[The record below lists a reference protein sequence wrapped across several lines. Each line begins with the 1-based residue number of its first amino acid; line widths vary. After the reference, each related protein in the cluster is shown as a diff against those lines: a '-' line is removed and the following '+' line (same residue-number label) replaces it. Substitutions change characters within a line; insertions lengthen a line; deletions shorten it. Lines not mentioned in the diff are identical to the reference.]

1 MKRIASAFLSVLLV
15 LTSVSIAPAAQVS
28 DTVQT
33 QSVSTRKY
41 ANIVVFVDF
50 KDTTHEHEKTELG
63 KCYKEDPKITEYF
76 EGDEEHPRALKQYVS
91 NISYGQ
97 LNVQNIIPQ
106 YDSENNKIEPYV
118 LSNDVS
124 YYGDRT
130 VGTSGPALGD
140 TRMVKEISELLAKDS
155 RFPKDAIVDYDG
167 DGCVDNLMIITACEK
182 GNSNSQMYGHMSTY
196 AGTDEINS
204 KKIGSYTVIPEGSAY
219 FGLSETGVVIHEFMH
234 TLGYPDLYVNTNVSG
249 VVPVGQWD
257 IMAMVSKFIQYPL
270 AYFRSAYSG
279 WFDIPTV
286 TESKKNCS
294 IYAAS
299 STTFDTRNN
308 QAVILRTDY
317 SSNEFFVVE
326 YRKQKAKYDVASHDD
341 KSYESK
347 IYGSGLIIYRI
358 NASLTG
364 GNMYGPPYKAY
375 VFRPG
380 DSILNGYEKAD
391 YTNLD
396 KSFLSAE
403 SGRTSYG
410 THDKNAG
417 IADNAITYSDGTNS
431 GIVIENVGSASGD
444 TITFDIS
451 FADDGQEGRWIT
463 ESTDTLGL
471 SLSDI
476 ETYTD
481 SEQNKYF
488 IANIG
493 DGYGYATK
501 DTVLFKYSDGAWSK
515 ITDGPKATNDGKS
528 IVTYNGD
535 VYISYLD
542 TNFYARVDKWNG
554 SSWQNIYKASGYSD
568 NVSLVAGSEG
578 IYFSYTS
585 QDNSNIYAYKYDGN
599 TLKNLSDNILAGA
612 VSSMPA
618 NAAISVDAD
627 ENIFVEYRDTANN
640 SNIYI
645 KKYNQIDNSWNTVLN
660 GSIQANEVVLS
671 NNNGKLYLFKKG
683 TAFDTVKDSYLYSLD
698 YANSAKEWT
707 QVGTNSIT
715 DKGVNNASLC
725 FDGDNVYVGTTA
737 SDNITFVSGLVDGEW
752 HQLGTNVSIQDISGL
767 NISYGNSKIYATYL
781 DSDTGKVVV
790 RSYEVKSADK
800 PEQPV
805 EVPITEVQLGRE
817 ALDMYEGDTFK
828 LTATV
833 LPVNTTDSKDISWSS
848 NNEAVATVS
857 EDGTVTAK
865 SVGTAVITA
874 TSTNGKTA
882 SCTVTVEKKLIPI
895 TEVSLSESA
904 VGIIEGNTH
913 KLTATVLPEN
923 TTDSKSISW
932 SSNNEAVATVSED
945 GTITAKSVGTA
956 VITATSTNGKT
967 ADCTVTVSK
976 KEIPITE
983 VHLDKS
989 SATLTEGDS
998 TTLVATVLPENTTD
1012 GNSIKWS
1019 SSNVAVA
1026 TVDLMGKVTA
1036 KSAGTAIITATS
1048 ENGKTAS
1055 CTVTVEKKLI
1065 PITEVSLSES
1075 AVGIIEGNTHKLTA
1089 TVLPENTTDS
1099 KSISWSSNNE
1109 AVATVS
1115 EDGTITA
1122 KSVGTAV
1129 ITATSTNG
1137 KTADCTV
1144 TVSKKEIPITEVHL
1158 DKSSATLTEGDST
1171 TLVATV
1177 LPENTT
1183 DGNSIKWSSSNVAVA
1198 TVDLMGKVTAK
1209 SAGTAII
1216 TATSENGKTAS
1227 CTVTVEK
1234 KLIPITEVLIDKSS
1248 ATLTEGDSTTLTAT
1262 VLPENT
1268 TDRKDI
1274 SWSSSNNDIATV
1286 DTIGHVEAKQ
1296 AGTVIITATSSN
1308 GKTAEC
1314 TVTVEKKL
1322 IPITEVSLS
1331 ESAVGIIEG
1340 NTHKL
1345 TATVLPENTTDSK
1358 SVSWGSSN
1366 EAVATVSED
1375 GTITAKSAGT
1385 AVITATS
1392 TNGKTVGCTV
1402 TVSKKEI
1409 PIVDVALNRTSAT
1422 ITEGDILNLTATVL
1436 PENTTES
1443 KNIGWSSSNNDIAT
1457 VDSTGKVTAKQA
1469 GTVVITATS
1478 SNGKTASCTITV
1490 EKKEIPITEVVLNKT
1505 SAAVD
1510 EGETI
1515 RLIATVYPEN
1525 TTNGKSIK
1533 WSSNN
1538 NTVVTVDLMGNVTA
1552 KKAGTAIITATS
1564 ENGVSASC
1572 TITVNKK
1579 DTYTGL
1585 RDVDGK
1591 LTYFNNGNVDTTY
1604 TGLVDYED
1612 STYYVRNGVVDIT
1625 YTGFADYEDDRY
1637 YISEGVVDTE
1647 YTGLVQDGDDW
1658 LYVENGKVNSD
1669 FTGLT
1674 YYNDVWFYITN
1685 GKINWGYTGLVY
1697 YNDIWFY
1704 VSGGMIDWNY
1714 AGLVYY
1720 NDVWFYVSGG
1730 MIGWDY
1736 TGLAYFA
1743 DTWFYISNG
1752 MLDWNYLGLTYYND
1766 MWFVISGGTIN
1777 WSYMGLVYYN
1787 DIWFYVSGGTI
1798 NWDYE
1803 GLIYYRDTW
1812 FYVSGGCVDWTTAV
1826 VEYNGNKFYI
1836 QDGMVDWNFSGTID
1850 YKGYTYHIVGGMVV

>member
-155 RFPKDAIVDYDG
+155 RFSKDAIVDYDG

-752 HQLGTNVSIQDISGL
+752 QQLGTNVSIQDISGL

-781 DSDTGKVVV
+781 DSDTGKAVV

-895 TEVSLSESA
+895 TEV
-904 VGIIEGNTH
+904 
-913 KLTATVLPEN
+913 
-923 TTDSKSISW
+923 
-932 SSNNEAVATVSED
+932 
-945 GTITAKSVGTA
+945 
-956 VITATSTNGKT
+956 
-967 ADCTVTVSK
+967 
-976 KEIPITE
+976 
-983 VHLDKS
+983 
-989 SATLTEGDS
+989 
-998 TTLVATVLPENTTD
+998 
-1012 GNSIKWS
+1012 
-1019 SSNVAVA
+1019 
-1026 TVDLMGKVTA
+1026 
-1036 KSAGTAIITATS
+1036 
-1048 ENGKTAS
+1048 
-1055 CTVTVEKKLI
+1055 
-1065 PITEVSLSES
+1065 
-1075 AVGIIEGNTHKLTA
+1075 
-1089 TVLPENTTDS
+1089 
-1099 KSISWSSNNE
+1099 
-1109 AVATVS
+1109 
-1115 EDGTITA
+1115 
-1122 KSVGTAV
+1122 
-1129 ITATSTNG
+1129 
-1137 KTADCTV
+1137 
-1144 TVSKKEIPITEVHL
+1144 
-1158 DKSSATLTEGDST
+1158 
-1171 TLVATV
+1171 
-1177 LPENTT
+1177 
-1183 DGNSIKWSSSNVAVA
+1183 
-1198 TVDLMGKVTAK
+1198 
-1209 SAGTAII
+1209 
-1216 TATSENGKTAS
+1216 
-1227 CTVTVEK
+1227 
-1234 KLIPITEVLIDKSS
+1234 LIDKSS

-1286 DTIGHVEAKQ
+1286 DTTGHVEAKK
-1296 AGTVIITATSSN
+1296 AGTVIITATSTN

-1358 SVSWGSSN
+1358 SVSWSSNN

-1392 TNGKTVGCTV
+1392 TNGKTAGCTV

-1515 RLIATVYPEN
+1515 KLIATVYPEN

-1533 WSSNN
+1533 WNSNN

-1572 TITVNKK
+1572 TITVNKR

-1585 RDVDGK
+1585 RDVNGE

-1669 FTGLT
+1669 YTGLT

-1826 VEYNGNKFYI
+1826 IEYNGNKFYI

>member
-1 MKRIASAFLSVLLV
+1 MERNYIKRIASAFLSVMLV

-28 DTVQT
+28 DTVHT

-167 DGCVDNLMIITACEK
+167 DGCVDNLMIVTACEK
-182 GNSNSQMYGHMSTY
+182 GNSNSQMYGHKSTY

-204 KKIGSYTVIPEGSAY
+204 KKIGSYTVIPEGLAY

-257 IMAMVSKFIQYPL
+257 IMAMECKFLQYPL

-326 YRKQKAKYDVASHDD
+326 YRKQKAKYDVASYDD
-341 KSYESK
+341 KSYEGK

-358 NASLTG
+358 NASLIG

-391 YTNLD
+391 CTNLD

-471 SLSDI
+471 SFSDI

-493 DGYGYATK
+493 DGYGYATN

-515 ITDGPKATNDGKS
+515 ITDGPKAVNDGKS

-542 TNFYARVDKWNG
+542 TNCYARVDKWNG

-645 KKYNQIDNSWNTVLN
+645 KKYNQIDNSWNAVLN

-752 HQLGTNVSIQDISGL
+752 QQLGTNVSIQDISGL

-781 DSDTGKVVV
+781 DSDTGKAVV

-932 SSNNEAVATVSED
+932 SSNNEGVATVSED

-956 VITATSTNGKT
+956 VITATSSNGKT

-1012 GNSIKWS
+1012 GKRIKWS

-1055 CTVTVEKKLI
+1055 C
-1065 PITEVSLSES
+1065 
-1075 AVGIIEGNTHKLTA
+1075 
-1089 TVLPENTTDS
+1089 
-1099 KSISWSSNNE
+1099 
-1109 AVATVS
+1109 
-1115 EDGTITA
+1115 
-1122 KSVGTAV
+1122 
-1129 ITATSTNG
+1129 
-1137 KTADCTV
+1137 
-1144 TVSKKEIPITEVHL
+1144 
-1158 DKSSATLTEGDST
+1158 
-1171 TLVATV
+1171 
-1177 LPENTT
+1177 
-1183 DGNSIKWSSSNVAVA
+1183 
-1198 TVDLMGKVTAK
+1198 
-1209 SAGTAII
+1209 AI
-1216 TATSENGKTAS
+1216 
-1227 CTVTVEK
+1227 TVEK

-1248 ATLTEGDSTTLTAT
+1248 ATLTEGESTTLTAT

-1274 SWSSSNNDIATV
+1274 SWSSSNNDISTV
-1286 DTIGHVEAKQ
+1286 DTTGHVEAKK

-1358 SVSWGSSN
+1358 SVSWSSSN

-1392 TNGKTVGCTV
+1392 TNGKTAGCTV

-1409 PIVDVALNRTSAT
+1409 PIADVALNRTSAT

-1510 EGETI
+1510 EGEII

-1612 STYYVRNGVVDIT
+1612 SKYYVRNGVVDIT

-1658 LYVENGKVNSD
+1658 LYVENGKVNYD
-1669 FTGLT
+1669 YTGLT

-1826 VEYNGNKFYI
+1826 IEYNGNKFYI

>member
-1 MKRIASAFLSVLLV
+1 MERNYIKRIASAFLSVMLV

-167 DGCVDNLMIITACEK
+167 DGCVDNLMIVTACEK
-182 GNSNSQMYGHMSTY
+182 GNSNSQMYGHKSTY

-204 KKIGSYTVIPEGSAY
+204 KKIGSYTVIPEGLAY

-257 IMAMVSKFIQYPL
+257 IMAMECKFIQYPL

-326 YRKQKAKYDVASHDD
+326 YRKQKVKYDVASYDD

-358 NASLTG
+358 NASLIG

-493 DGYGYATK
+493 DGYGYATN

-515 ITDGPKATNDGKS
+515 ITDGPKAINDGKS

-554 SSWQNIYKASGYSD
+554 SSWQN
-568 NVSLVAGSEG
+568 
-578 IYFSYTS
+578 
-585 QDNSNIYAYKYDGN
+585 

-627 ENIFVEYRDTANN
+627 ENIFVKYRDTANN

-645 KKYNQIDNSWNTVLN
+645 KKYNQIDNSWNAVLN

-752 HQLGTNVSIQDISGL
+752 QQLGTNVSIQDISGL

-781 DSDTGKVVV
+781 DSDTGKAVV

-865 SVGTAVITA
+865 SVGTALITA

-895 TEVSLSESA
+895 TEVHLDKSSA
-904 VGIIEGNTH
+904 TLTEGDSTT
-913 KLTATVLPEN
+913 LVATVLPEN

-956 VITATSTNGKT
+956 VITATS
-967 ADCTVTVSK
+967 S
-976 KEIPITE
+976 
-983 VHLDKS
+983 
-989 SATLTEGDS
+989 
-998 TTLVATVLPENTTD
+998 
-1012 GNSIKWS
+1012 
-1019 SSNVAVA
+1019 
-1026 TVDLMGKVTA
+1026 
-1036 KSAGTAIITATS
+1036 
-1048 ENGKTAS
+1048 NGKTAS
-1055 CTVTVEKKLI
+1055 C
-1065 PITEVSLSES
+1065 
-1075 AVGIIEGNTHKLTA
+1075 
-1089 TVLPENTTDS
+1089 
-1099 KSISWSSNNE
+1099 
-1109 AVATVS
+1109 
-1115 EDGTITA
+1115 
-1122 KSVGTAV
+1122 
-1129 ITATSTNG
+1129 
-1137 KTADCTV
+1137 
-1144 TVSKKEIPITEVHL
+1144 
-1158 DKSSATLTEGDST
+1158 
-1171 TLVATV
+1171 
-1177 LPENTT
+1177 
-1183 DGNSIKWSSSNVAVA
+1183 
-1198 TVDLMGKVTAK
+1198 
-1209 SAGTAII
+1209 AI
-1216 TATSENGKTAS
+1216 
-1227 CTVTVEK
+1227 TVEK

-1248 ATLTEGDSTTLTAT
+1248 ATLTEGESTTLTAT

-1286 DTIGHVEAKQ
+1286 DTTGHVEAKK

-1358 SVSWGSSN
+1358 SVSWSSNN

-1392 TNGKTVGCTV
+1392 TNGKTAGCTV

-1510 EGETI
+1510 EGEII

-1525 TTNGKSIK
+1525 TTNGKRIK

-1572 TITVNKK
+1572 TITVNKR

-1585 RDVDGK
+1585 RAVNGK

-1669 FTGLT
+1669 YTGLT

-1704 VSGGMIDWNY
+1704 ISGGMIDWNY

-1812 FYVSGGCVDWTTAV
+1812 FYVSGGCVNWTTAV

>member
-1 MKRIASAFLSVLLV
+1 MERNYFKRIASAFLSVMLV

-167 DGCVDNLMIITACEK
+167 DGCVDNLMIVTACEK
-182 GNSNSQMYGHMSTY
+182 GNSNSQMYGHKSTY

-204 KKIGSYTVIPEGSAY
+204 KKIGSYTVIPEGLAY

-257 IMAMVSKFIQYPL
+257 IMAMVSKFLQYPL

-326 YRKQKAKYDVASHDD
+326 YRKQKAKYDVASYDD
-341 KSYESK
+341 KSYEGK

-358 NASLTG
+358 NASLIG

-493 DGYGYATK
+493 DGYGYATN

-515 ITDGPKATNDGKS
+515 ITDGPKAIYDGKS

-542 TNFYARVDKWNG
+542 TNCYARVDKWNG

-640 SNIYI
+640 I
-645 KKYNQIDNSWNTVLN
+645 KKYNQIDNSWNAVLN

-752 HQLGTNVSIQDISGL
+752 QQLGTNVSIQDISGL

-781 DSDTGKVVV
+781 DSDTGKAVV

-865 SVGTAVITA
+865 SVGTALITA

-923 TTDSKSISW
+923 TTDSKSVSW

-945 GTITAKSVGTA
+945 GTITAKSAGTA
-956 VITATSTNGKT
+956 IITATSSNGKT

-1012 GNSIKWS
+1012 GKSIKWS

-1055 CTVTVEKKLI
+1055 C
-1065 PITEVSLSES
+1065 
-1075 AVGIIEGNTHKLTA
+1075 
-1089 TVLPENTTDS
+1089 
-1099 KSISWSSNNE
+1099 
-1109 AVATVS
+1109 
-1115 EDGTITA
+1115 
-1122 KSVGTAV
+1122 
-1129 ITATSTNG
+1129 
-1137 KTADCTV
+1137 
-1144 TVSKKEIPITEVHL
+1144 
-1158 DKSSATLTEGDST
+1158 
-1171 TLVATV
+1171 
-1177 LPENTT
+1177 
-1183 DGNSIKWSSSNVAVA
+1183 
-1198 TVDLMGKVTAK
+1198 
-1209 SAGTAII
+1209 AI
-1216 TATSENGKTAS
+1216 
-1227 CTVTVEK
+1227 
-1234 KLIPITEVLIDKSS
+1234 
-1248 ATLTEGDSTTLTAT
+1248 
-1262 VLPENT
+1262 
-1268 TDRKDI
+1268 
-1274 SWSSSNNDIATV
+1274 
-1286 DTIGHVEAKQ
+1286 
-1296 AGTVIITATSSN
+1296 
-1308 GKTAEC
+1308 
-1314 TVTVEKKL
+1314 TVEKKL

-1358 SVSWGSSN
+1358 SVSWSSNN
-1366 EAVATVSED
+1366 EAVATVSKD

-1392 TNGKTVGCTV
+1392 TNGKTAGCTV

-1515 RLIATVYPEN
+1515 KLIATVYPEN

-1533 WSSNN
+1533 WNSNN

-1572 TITVNKK
+1572 TITVNKR

-1585 RDVDGK
+1585 RDVNGE

-1669 FTGLT
+1669 YTGLT

-1826 VEYNGNKFYI
+1826 IEYNGNKFYI

>member
-1 MKRIASAFLSVLLV
+1 
-15 LTSVSIAPAAQVS
+15 
-28 DTVQT
+28 
-33 QSVSTRKY
+33 
-41 ANIVVFVDF
+41 
-50 KDTTHEHEKTELG
+50 
-63 KCYKEDPKITEYF
+63 
-76 EGDEEHPRALKQYVS
+76 
-91 NISYGQ
+91 
-97 LNVQNIIPQ
+97 
-106 YDSENNKIEPYV
+106 
-118 LSNDVS
+118 
-124 YYGDRT
+124 
-130 VGTSGPALGD
+130 
-140 TRMVKEISELLAKDS
+140 
-155 RFPKDAIVDYDG
+155 
-167 DGCVDNLMIITACEK
+167 
-182 GNSNSQMYGHMSTY
+182 
-196 AGTDEINS
+196 
-204 KKIGSYTVIPEGSAY
+204 
-219 FGLSETGVVIHEFMH
+219 MH

-1012 GNSIKWS
+1012 GK
-1019 SSNVAVA
+1019 
-1026 TVDLMGKVTA
+1026 
-1036 KSAGTAIITATS
+1036 
-1048 ENGKTAS
+1048 
-1055 CTVTVEKKLI
+1055 
-1065 PITEVSLSES
+1065 
-1075 AVGIIEGNTHKLTA
+1075 
-1089 TVLPENTTDS
+1089 
-1099 KSISWSSNNE
+1099 
-1109 AVATVS
+1109 
-1115 EDGTITA
+1115 
-1122 KSVGTAV
+1122 
-1129 ITATSTNG
+1129 
-1137 KTADCTV
+1137 
-1144 TVSKKEIPITEVHL
+1144 
-1158 DKSSATLTEGDST
+1158 
-1171 TLVATV
+1171 
-1177 LPENTT
+1177 
-1183 DGNSIKWSSSNVAVA
+1183 SIKWSSSNVAVA

-1286 DTIGHVEAKQ
+1286 DTTGHVEAKQ

-1612 STYYVRNGVVDIT
+1612 STYYVRNGVVD
-1625 YTGFADYEDDRY
+1625 
-1637 YISEGVVDTE
+1637 TE

>member
-1 MKRIASAFLSVLLV
+1 MERNYFKRIASAFLSVMLV

-155 RFPKDAIVDYDG
+155 RFPRDAIVDYDG
-167 DGCVDNLMIITACEK
+167 DGCVDNLMIVTACEK
-182 GNSNSQMYGHMSTY
+182 GNSNSQMYGHKSTY

-204 KKIGSYTVIPEGSAY
+204 KKIGSYTVIPEGLAY

-257 IMAMVSKFIQYPL
+257 IMAMECKFIQYPL

-326 YRKQKAKYDVASHDD
+326 YRKQKAKYDVASYDD
-341 KSYESK
+341 KSYEGK

-358 NASLTG
+358 NASLIG

-493 DGYGYATK
+493 DGYGYATN

-515 ITDGPKATNDGKS
+515 ITDGPKAVNDGKS

-542 TNFYARVDKWNG
+542 TNFYAHVDKWNG

-645 KKYNQIDNSWNTVLN
+645 KKYNQIDNSWNAVLN

-752 HQLGTNVSIQDISGL
+752 QQLGTNVSIQDISGL

-781 DSDTGKVVV
+781 DSDTGKAVV

-895 TEVSLSESA
+895 TEV
-904 VGIIEGNTH
+904 
-913 KLTATVLPEN
+913 
-923 TTDSKSISW
+923 
-932 SSNNEAVATVSED
+932 
-945 GTITAKSVGTA
+945 
-956 VITATSTNGKT
+956 
-967 ADCTVTVSK
+967 
-976 KEIPITE
+976 
-983 VHLDKS
+983 
-989 SATLTEGDS
+989 
-998 TTLVATVLPENTTD
+998 
-1012 GNSIKWS
+1012 
-1019 SSNVAVA
+1019 
-1026 TVDLMGKVTA
+1026 
-1036 KSAGTAIITATS
+1036 
-1048 ENGKTAS
+1048 
-1055 CTVTVEKKLI
+1055 
-1065 PITEVSLSES
+1065 
-1075 AVGIIEGNTHKLTA
+1075 
-1089 TVLPENTTDS
+1089 
-1099 KSISWSSNNE
+1099 
-1109 AVATVS
+1109 
-1115 EDGTITA
+1115 
-1122 KSVGTAV
+1122 
-1129 ITATSTNG
+1129 
-1137 KTADCTV
+1137 
-1144 TVSKKEIPITEVHL
+1144 
-1158 DKSSATLTEGDST
+1158 
-1171 TLVATV
+1171 
-1177 LPENTT
+1177 
-1183 DGNSIKWSSSNVAVA
+1183 
-1198 TVDLMGKVTAK
+1198 
-1209 SAGTAII
+1209 
-1216 TATSENGKTAS
+1216 
-1227 CTVTVEK
+1227 
-1234 KLIPITEVLIDKSS
+1234 LIDKSS

-1286 DTIGHVEAKQ
+1286 DTTGHVEAKK
-1296 AGTVIITATSSN
+1296 AGTVIITATSTN

-1358 SVSWGSSN
+1358 SVSWSSNN
-1366 EAVATVSED
+1366 EAVATVSKD

-1392 TNGKTVGCTV
+1392 TNGKTAGCTV

-1515 RLIATVYPEN
+1515 KLIATVYPEN

-1533 WSSNN
+1533 WNSNN

-1572 TITVNKK
+1572 TITVNKR

-1585 RDVDGK
+1585 RDVNGE

-1669 FTGLT
+1669 YTGLT

-1826 VEYNGNKFYI
+1826 IEYNGNKFYI

>member
-1 MKRIASAFLSVLLV
+1 MERNYIKRIASAFLSVMLV
-15 LTSVSIAPAAQVS
+15 LTSVSIAPAAQVF

-167 DGCVDNLMIITACEK
+167 DGCVDNLMIVTACEK
-182 GNSNSQMYGHMSTY
+182 GNSNSQMYGHKSTY

-204 KKIGSYTVIPEGSAY
+204 KKIGSYTVIPEGLAY

-257 IMAMVSKFIQYPL
+257 IMAMECKFLQYPL

-326 YRKQKAKYDVASHDD
+326 YRKQKAKYDVASYDD
-341 KSYESK
+341 KSYEGK

-358 NASLTG
+358 NASLIG

-391 YTNLD
+391 CTNLD

-471 SLSDI
+471 SFSDI

-493 DGYGYATK
+493 DGYGYATN

-515 ITDGPKATNDGKS
+515 ITDGPKAVNDGKS

-542 TNFYARVDKWNG
+542 TNCYARVDKWNG

-645 KKYNQIDNSWNTVLN
+645 KKYNQIDNSWNAVLN

-752 HQLGTNVSIQDISGL
+752 QQLGTNVSIQDISGL

-781 DSDTGKVVV
+781 DSDTGKAVV

-945 GTITAKSVGTA
+945 GTITAKSAGTA
-956 VITATSTNGKT
+956 V
-967 ADCTVTVSK
+967 
-976 KEIPITE
+976 
-983 VHLDKS
+983 
-989 SATLTEGDS
+989 
-998 TTLVATVLPENTTD
+998 
-1012 GNSIKWS
+1012 
-1019 SSNVAVA
+1019 
-1026 TVDLMGKVTA
+1026 
-1036 KSAGTAIITATS
+1036 ITATS

-1055 CTVTVEKKLI
+1055 CTVTV
-1065 PITEVSLSES
+1065 
-1075 AVGIIEGNTHKLTA
+1075 
-1089 TVLPENTTDS
+1089 
-1099 KSISWSSNNE
+1099 
-1109 AVATVS
+1109 
-1115 EDGTITA
+1115 
-1122 KSVGTAV
+1122 
-1129 ITATSTNG
+1129 
-1137 KTADCTV
+1137 
-1144 TVSKKEIPITEVHL
+1144 
-1158 DKSSATLTEGDST
+1158 
-1171 TLVATV
+1171 
-1177 LPENTT
+1177 
-1183 DGNSIKWSSSNVAVA
+1183 
-1198 TVDLMGKVTAK
+1198 
-1209 SAGTAII
+1209 
-1216 TATSENGKTAS
+1216 
-1227 CTVTVEK
+1227 
-1234 KLIPITEVLIDKSS
+1234 
-1248 ATLTEGDSTTLTAT
+1248 
-1262 VLPENT
+1262 
-1268 TDRKDI
+1268 
-1274 SWSSSNNDIATV
+1274 
-1286 DTIGHVEAKQ
+1286 
-1296 AGTVIITATSSN
+1296 
-1308 GKTAEC
+1308 
-1314 TVTVEKKL
+1314 
-1322 IPITEVSLS
+1322 
-1331 ESAVGIIEG
+1331 
-1340 NTHKL
+1340 
-1345 TATVLPENTTDSK
+1345 
-1358 SVSWGSSN
+1358 
-1366 EAVATVSED
+1366 
-1375 GTITAKSAGT
+1375 
-1385 AVITATS
+1385 
-1392 TNGKTVGCTV
+1392 
-1402 TVSKKEI
+1402 
-1409 PIVDVALNRTSAT
+1409 
-1422 ITEGDILNLTATVL
+1422 
-1436 PENTTES
+1436 
-1443 KNIGWSSSNNDIAT
+1443 
-1457 VDSTGKVTAKQA
+1457 
-1469 GTVVITATS
+1469 
-1478 SNGKTASCTITV
+1478 
-1490 EKKEIPITEVVLNKT
+1490 
-1505 SAAVD
+1505 
-1510 EGETI
+1510 
-1515 RLIATVYPEN
+1515 
-1525 TTNGKSIK
+1525 
-1533 WSSNN
+1533 
-1538 NTVVTVDLMGNVTA
+1538 
-1552 KKAGTAIITATS
+1552 
-1564 ENGVSASC
+1564 
-1572 TITVNKK
+1572 NKK
-1579 DTYTGL
+1579 NTYTGL
-1585 RDVDGK
+1585 RDVDGQLK
-1591 LTYFNNGNVDTTY
+1591 YFNNGNIDT
-1604 TGLVDYED
+1604 
-1612 STYYVRNGVVDIT
+1612 T
-1625 YTGFADYEDDRY
+1625 YTGFADYEGSRHY
-1637 YISEGVVDTE
+1637 VSNGVVDTT
-1647 YTGLVQDGDDW
+1647 YTSLILDNGNWV
-1658 LYVENGKVNSD
+1658 YVENGKVNNDYTGLVNYEGLWFYVDNGTIDWGYTGLADYNGIWFYVSGGIVD
-1669 FTGLT
+1669 WNYTGLT
-1674 YYNDVWFYITN
+1674 YYNDVWFYIS
-1685 GKINWGYTGLVY
+1685 GGMIDWDYTRLVY

-1704 VSGGMIDWNY
+1704 VSGGILDWDYIGLTSYNGIWFMISGGMINWDY

-1720 NDVWFYVSGG
+1720 ND
-1730 MIGWDY
+1730 M
-1736 TGLAYFA
+1736 
-1743 DTWFYISNG
+1743 
-1752 MLDWNYLGLTYYND
+1752 
-1766 MWFVISGGTIN
+1766 
-1777 WSYMGLVYYN
+1777 
-1787 DIWFYVSGGTI
+1787 WFYVSGGTI
-1798 NWDYE
+1798 NWDYA
-1803 GLIYYRDTW
+1803 GLIYYNDAW
-1812 FYVSGGCVDWTTAV
+1812 FYVSGGTINWTTAIV
-1826 VEYNGNKFYI
+1826 DYNGAKFYV
-1836 QDGMVDWNFSGTID
+1836 QNGMVDWDYTGTVN
-1850 YKGYTYHIVGGMVV
+1850 YNGSTYNVISGMVY

>member
-1 MKRIASAFLSVLLV
+1 MERNYIKRIASAFLSVMLV

-167 DGCVDNLMIITACEK
+167 DGCVDNLMIVTACEK
-182 GNSNSQMYGHMSTY
+182 GNSNSQMYGHKSTY

-204 KKIGSYTVIPEGSAY
+204 KKIGSYTVIPEGLAY

-257 IMAMVSKFIQYPL
+257 IMAMECKFIQYPL

-326 YRKQKAKYDVASHDD
+326 YRKQKVKYDVASYDD

-358 NASLTG
+358 NASLIG

-493 DGYGYATK
+493 DGYGYATN

-515 ITDGPKATNDGKS
+515 ITDGPKAINDGKS

-542 TNFYARVDKWNG
+542 TNYYARVDKWNG

-640 SNIYI
+640 SKIYI
-645 KKYNQIDNSWNTVLN
+645 KKYNQIDNSWNAVLN

-752 HQLGTNVSIQDISGL
+752 QQLGTNVSIQDISGL

-781 DSDTGKVVV
+781 DSDTGKAVV

-865 SVGTAVITA
+865 SVGTALITA
-874 TSTNGKTA
+874 TST
-882 SCTVTVEKKLIPI
+882 
-895 TEVSLSESA
+895 
-904 VGIIEGNTH
+904 
-913 KLTATVLPEN
+913 
-923 TTDSKSISW
+923 
-932 SSNNEAVATVSED
+932 
-945 GTITAKSVGTA
+945 
-956 VITATSTNGKT
+956 
-967 ADCTVTVSK
+967 
-976 KEIPITE
+976 
-983 VHLDKS
+983 
-989 SATLTEGDS
+989 
-998 TTLVATVLPENTTD
+998 
-1012 GNSIKWS
+1012 
-1019 SSNVAVA
+1019 
-1026 TVDLMGKVTA
+1026 
-1036 KSAGTAIITATS
+1036 
-1048 ENGKTAS
+1048 
-1055 CTVTVEKKLI
+1055 
-1065 PITEVSLSES
+1065 
-1075 AVGIIEGNTHKLTA
+1075 
-1089 TVLPENTTDS
+1089 
-1099 KSISWSSNNE
+1099 
-1109 AVATVS
+1109 
-1115 EDGTITA
+1115 
-1122 KSVGTAV
+1122 
-1129 ITATSTNG
+1129 
-1137 KTADCTV
+1137 
-1144 TVSKKEIPITEVHL
+1144 
-1158 DKSSATLTEGDST
+1158 
-1171 TLVATV
+1171 
-1177 LPENTT
+1177 
-1183 DGNSIKWSSSNVAVA
+1183 
-1198 TVDLMGKVTAK
+1198 
-1209 SAGTAII
+1209 
-1216 TATSENGKTAS
+1216 NGKTAS

-1286 DTIGHVEAKQ
+1286 DTTGHVEAKK

-1358 SVSWGSSN
+1358 SVSWSSNN

-1392 TNGKTVGCTV
+1392 TNGKTAGCTV

-1409 PIVDVALNRTSAT
+1409 PIADVALNRTSAT

-1515 RLIATVYPEN
+1515 KLIATVYPEN

-1538 NTVVTVDLMGNVTA
+1538 NTVVIVDLMGNVTA

-1572 TITVNKK
+1572 TITVNKR

-1585 RDVDGK
+1585 RDVNGK

-1669 FTGLT
+1669 YTGLT

-1714 AGLVYY
+1714 VGLVYY

-1826 VEYNGNKFYI
+1826 IEYNGNKFYI

>member
-1 MKRIASAFLSVLLV
+1 MERNYIKRIASAFLSVMLV

-167 DGCVDNLMIITACEK
+167 DGCVDNLMIVTACEK
-182 GNSNSQMYGHMSTY
+182 GNSNSQMYGHKSTY

-204 KKIGSYTVIPEGSAY
+204 KKIGSYTVIPEGLAY

-257 IMAMVSKFIQYPL
+257 IMAMECKFIQYPL

-326 YRKQKAKYDVASHDD
+326 YRKQKVKYDVASYDD

-358 NASLTG
+358 NASLIG

-403 SGRTSYG
+403 SNRTSYG

-493 DGYGYATK
+493 DGYGYATN

-515 ITDGPKATNDGKS
+515 ITDGPKAINDGKS

-627 ENIFVEYRDTANN
+627 ENIFVKYRDTADN

-645 KKYNQIDNSWNTVLN
+645 KKYNQIDNSWNAVLN

-752 HQLGTNVSIQDISGL
+752 QQLGTNVSIQDISGL

-781 DSDTGKVVV
+781 DSDTGKAVV

-865 SVGTAVITA
+865 SVGTALITA

-895 TEVSLSESA
+895 TQ
-904 VGIIEGNTH
+904 
-913 KLTATVLPEN
+913 
-923 TTDSKSISW
+923 
-932 SSNNEAVATVSED
+932 
-945 GTITAKSVGTA
+945 
-956 VITATSTNGKT
+956 
-967 ADCTVTVSK
+967 
-976 KEIPITE
+976 
-983 VHLDKS
+983 
-989 SATLTEGDS
+989 
-998 TTLVATVLPENTTD
+998 
-1012 GNSIKWS
+1012 
-1019 SSNVAVA
+1019 
-1026 TVDLMGKVTA
+1026 
-1036 KSAGTAIITATS
+1036 
-1048 ENGKTAS
+1048 
-1055 CTVTVEKKLI
+1055 
-1065 PITEVSLSES
+1065 
-1075 AVGIIEGNTHKLTA
+1075 
-1089 TVLPENTTDS
+1089 
-1099 KSISWSSNNE
+1099 
-1109 AVATVS
+1109 
-1115 EDGTITA
+1115 
-1122 KSVGTAV
+1122 
-1129 ITATSTNG
+1129 
-1137 KTADCTV
+1137 
-1144 TVSKKEIPITEVHL
+1144 
-1158 DKSSATLTEGDST
+1158 
-1171 TLVATV
+1171 
-1177 LPENTT
+1177 
-1183 DGNSIKWSSSNVAVA
+1183 
-1198 TVDLMGKVTAK
+1198 
-1209 SAGTAII
+1209 
-1216 TATSENGKTAS
+1216 
-1227 CTVTVEK
+1227 
-1234 KLIPITEVLIDKSS
+1234 VLIDKSS

-1286 DTIGHVEAKQ
+1286 DTTGHVEAKK

-1358 SVSWGSSN
+1358 SVSWSSNN

-1392 TNGKTVGCTV
+1392 TNGKTAGCTV

-1515 RLIATVYPEN
+1515 KLIATVYPEN

-1572 TITVNKK
+1572 TITVNKR

-1585 RDVDGK
+1585 RDVNGE

-1669 FTGLT
+1669 YTGLT

-1704 VSGGMIDWNY
+1704 VSDGMIDWNY

>member
-1 MKRIASAFLSVLLV
+1 MERNYFKRIASAFLSVMLV

-182 GNSNSQMYGHMSTY
+182 GNSNSQMYGHKSTY

-493 DGYGYATK
+493 DGYGYATN

-515 ITDGPKATNDGKS
+515 ITDGPKAINDGKS

-542 TNFYARVDKWNG
+542 TNCYARVDKWNG

-645 KKYNQIDNSWNTVLN
+645 KKYNQIDNSWNSVLN

-752 HQLGTNVSIQDISGL
+752 QQLGTNVSIQDISGL
-767 NISYGNSKIYATYL
+767 NISYDNSKIYATYL
-781 DSDTGKVVV
+781 DSDTGKAVV

-805 EVPITEVQLGRE
+805 EVPITEVQLGRD

-932 SSNNEAVATVSED
+932 SSNNEGVATVSED

-956 VITATSTNGKT
+956 VITATS
-967 ADCTVTVSK
+967 
-976 KEIPITE
+976 
-983 VHLDKS
+983 
-989 SATLTEGDS
+989 
-998 TTLVATVLPENTTD
+998 
-1012 GNSIKWS
+1012 
-1019 SSNVAVA
+1019 
-1026 TVDLMGKVTA
+1026 
-1036 KSAGTAIITATS
+1036 

-1055 CTVTVEKKLI
+1055 C
-1065 PITEVSLSES
+1065 
-1075 AVGIIEGNTHKLTA
+1075 
-1089 TVLPENTTDS
+1089 
-1099 KSISWSSNNE
+1099 
-1109 AVATVS
+1109 
-1115 EDGTITA
+1115 
-1122 KSVGTAV
+1122 
-1129 ITATSTNG
+1129 
-1137 KTADCTV
+1137 
-1144 TVSKKEIPITEVHL
+1144 
-1158 DKSSATLTEGDST
+1158 
-1171 TLVATV
+1171 
-1177 LPENTT
+1177 
-1183 DGNSIKWSSSNVAVA
+1183 
-1198 TVDLMGKVTAK
+1198 
-1209 SAGTAII
+1209 AI
-1216 TATSENGKTAS
+1216 
-1227 CTVTVEK
+1227 TVEK

-1286 DTIGHVEAKQ
+1286 DTTGHVEAKK

-1358 SVSWGSSN
+1358 SVSWSSN
-1366 EAVATVSED
+1366 NEGVATVSKD

-1392 TNGKTVGCTV
+1392 TNGKTAGCTV

-1515 RLIATVYPEN
+1515 KLIATVYPEN

-1533 WSSNN
+1533 WNSNN

-1552 KKAGTAIITATS
+1552 QKAGTAIITATS

-1572 TITVNKK
+1572 TITVNKR

-1585 RDVDGK
+1585 RDANGE

-1669 FTGLT
+1669 YTGLT

-1826 VEYNGNKFYI
+1826 IEYNGNKFYI

>member
-155 RFPKDAIVDYDG
+155 RFSKDAIVDYDG

-752 HQLGTNVSIQDISGL
+752 QQLGTNVSIQDISGL

-781 DSDTGKVVV
+781 DSDTGKAVV

-983 VHLDKS
+983 VYLDKS

-1012 GNSIKWS
+1012 GKSIKWS

-1099 KSISWSSNNE
+1099 KSVSWSSN
-1109 AVATVS
+1109 
-1115 EDGTITA
+1115 
-1122 KSVGTAV
+1122 
-1129 ITATSTNG
+1129 
-1137 KTADCTV
+1137 
-1144 TVSKKEIPITEVHL
+1144 
-1158 DKSSATLTEGDST
+1158 
-1171 TLVATV
+1171 
-1177 LPENTT
+1177 
-1183 DGNSIKWSSSNVAVA
+1183 
-1198 TVDLMGKVTAK
+1198 
-1209 SAGTAII
+1209 
-1216 TATSENGKTAS
+1216 
-1227 CTVTVEK
+1227 
-1234 KLIPITEVLIDKSS
+1234 
-1248 ATLTEGDSTTLTAT
+1248 
-1262 VLPENT
+1262 
-1268 TDRKDI
+1268 
-1274 SWSSSNNDIATV
+1274 
-1286 DTIGHVEAKQ
+1286 
-1296 AGTVIITATSSN
+1296 
-1308 GKTAEC
+1308 
-1314 TVTVEKKL
+1314 
-1322 IPITEVSLS
+1322 
-1331 ESAVGIIEG
+1331 
-1340 NTHKL
+1340 
-1345 TATVLPENTTDSK
+1345 
-1358 SVSWGSSN
+1358 N

-1392 TNGKTVGCTV
+1392 TNGKTAGCTV

-1515 RLIATVYPEN
+1515 KLIATVYPEN

-1533 WSSNN
+1533 WNSNN

-1572 TITVNKK
+1572 TITVNKR

-1585 RDVDGK
+1585 RDVNGE

-1669 FTGLT
+1669 YTGLT

-1826 VEYNGNKFYI
+1826 IEYNGNKFYI

>member
-219 FGLSETGVVIHEFMH
+219 FGLSESGVAIHEFMH

-515 ITDGPKATNDGKS
+515 ITDGPKAVNDGKS

-542 TNFYARVDKWNG
+542 TNFYAHVDKWNG

-752 HQLGTNVSIQDISGL
+752 QQLGTNVSIQDISGL
-767 NISYGNSKIYATYL
+767 NISYGNSKIYAIYL

-923 TTDSKSISW
+923 TTDSKSVSW
-932 SSNNEAVATVSED
+932 SSSNEAVATVSED

-956 VITATSTNGKT
+956 VITATS
-967 ADCTVTVSK
+967 
-976 KEIPITE
+976 
-983 VHLDKS
+983 
-989 SATLTEGDS
+989 
-998 TTLVATVLPENTTD
+998 
-1012 GNSIKWS
+1012 
-1019 SSNVAVA
+1019 
-1026 TVDLMGKVTA
+1026 
-1036 KSAGTAIITATS
+1036 

-1055 CTVTVEKKLI
+1055 C
-1065 PITEVSLSES
+1065 
-1075 AVGIIEGNTHKLTA
+1075 
-1089 TVLPENTTDS
+1089 
-1099 KSISWSSNNE
+1099 
-1109 AVATVS
+1109 
-1115 EDGTITA
+1115 
-1122 KSVGTAV
+1122 
-1129 ITATSTNG
+1129 
-1137 KTADCTV
+1137 
-1144 TVSKKEIPITEVHL
+1144 
-1158 DKSSATLTEGDST
+1158 
-1171 TLVATV
+1171 
-1177 LPENTT
+1177 
-1183 DGNSIKWSSSNVAVA
+1183 
-1198 TVDLMGKVTAK
+1198 
-1209 SAGTAII
+1209 AI
-1216 TATSENGKTAS
+1216 
-1227 CTVTVEK
+1227 
-1234 KLIPITEVLIDKSS
+1234 
-1248 ATLTEGDSTTLTAT
+1248 
-1262 VLPENT
+1262 
-1268 TDRKDI
+1268 
-1274 SWSSSNNDIATV
+1274 
-1286 DTIGHVEAKQ
+1286 
-1296 AGTVIITATSSN
+1296 
-1308 GKTAEC
+1308 
-1314 TVTVEKKL
+1314 
-1322 IPITEVSLS
+1322 
-1331 ESAVGIIEG
+1331 
-1340 NTHKL
+1340 
-1345 TATVLPENTTDSK
+1345 
-1358 SVSWGSSN
+1358 
-1366 EAVATVSED
+1366 
-1375 GTITAKSAGT
+1375 
-1385 AVITATS
+1385 
-1392 TNGKTVGCTV
+1392 

-1457 VDSTGKVTAKQA
+1457 VDSTGKVTAKKT

-1505 SAAVD
+1505 SAAID

-1538 NTVVTVDLMGNVTA
+1538 NNVVTVDLMGNVTA

-1669 FTGLT
+1669 YTGLT

-1752 MLDWNYLGLTYYND
+1752 MLDWNYLGLTYYLSLIH
-1766 MWFVISGGTIN
+1766 ISEPT
-1777 WSYMGLVYYN
+1777 
-1787 DIWFYVSGGTI
+1787 
-1798 NWDYE
+1798 
-1803 GLIYYRDTW
+1803 R
-1812 FYVSGGCVDWTTAV
+1812 
-1826 VEYNGNKFYI
+1826 
-1836 QDGMVDWNFSGTID
+1836 
-1850 YKGYTYHIVGGMVV
+1850 H

>member
-1 MKRIASAFLSVLLV
+1 
-15 LTSVSIAPAAQVS
+15 
-28 DTVQT
+28 
-33 QSVSTRKY
+33 
-41 ANIVVFVDF
+41 
-50 KDTTHEHEKTELG
+50 
-63 KCYKEDPKITEYF
+63 
-76 EGDEEHPRALKQYVS
+76 
-91 NISYGQ
+91 
-97 LNVQNIIPQ
+97 
-106 YDSENNKIEPYV
+106 
-118 LSNDVS
+118 
-124 YYGDRT
+124 
-130 VGTSGPALGD
+130 
-140 TRMVKEISELLAKDS
+140 
-155 RFPKDAIVDYDG
+155 
-167 DGCVDNLMIITACEK
+167 
-182 GNSNSQMYGHMSTY
+182 
-196 AGTDEINS
+196 
-204 KKIGSYTVIPEGSAY
+204 
-219 FGLSETGVVIHEFMH
+219 
-234 TLGYPDLYVNTNVSG
+234 
-249 VVPVGQWD
+249 
-257 IMAMVSKFIQYPL
+257 
-270 AYFRSAYSG
+270 
-279 WFDIPTV
+279 
-286 TESKKNCS
+286 
-294 IYAAS
+294 
-299 STTFDTRNN
+299 
-308 QAVILRTDY
+308 
-317 SSNEFFVVE
+317 
-326 YRKQKAKYDVASHDD
+326 
-341 KSYESK
+341 
-347 IYGSGLIIYRI
+347 
-358 NASLTG
+358 
-364 GNMYGPPYKAY
+364 MYGPPYKAY

-493 DGYGYATK
+493 DGYGYATN

-515 ITDGPKATNDGKS
+515 ITDGPKAVNDGKS

-627 ENIFVEYRDTANN
+627 ENIFVEYRDTANK

-645 KKYNQIDNSWNTVLN
+645 KKYNQIDNSWNAVLN

-752 HQLGTNVSIQDISGL
+752 QQLGTNVSIQDISGL

-781 DSDTGKVVV
+781 DSDTGKAVV

-945 GTITAKSVGTA
+945 GTITAKSAGTA
-956 VITATSTNGKT
+956 VITATSSNGKT

-1012 GNSIKWS
+1012 GKSIKWS

-1055 CTVTVEKKLI
+1055 C
-1065 PITEVSLSES
+1065 
-1075 AVGIIEGNTHKLTA
+1075 
-1089 TVLPENTTDS
+1089 
-1099 KSISWSSNNE
+1099 
-1109 AVATVS
+1109 
-1115 EDGTITA
+1115 
-1122 KSVGTAV
+1122 
-1129 ITATSTNG
+1129 
-1137 KTADCTV
+1137 
-1144 TVSKKEIPITEVHL
+1144 
-1158 DKSSATLTEGDST
+1158 
-1171 TLVATV
+1171 
-1177 LPENTT
+1177 
-1183 DGNSIKWSSSNVAVA
+1183 
-1198 TVDLMGKVTAK
+1198 
-1209 SAGTAII
+1209 AI
-1216 TATSENGKTAS
+1216 
-1227 CTVTVEK
+1227 
-1234 KLIPITEVLIDKSS
+1234 
-1248 ATLTEGDSTTLTAT
+1248 
-1262 VLPENT
+1262 
-1268 TDRKDI
+1268 
-1274 SWSSSNNDIATV
+1274 
-1286 DTIGHVEAKQ
+1286 
-1296 AGTVIITATSSN
+1296 
-1308 GKTAEC
+1308 
-1314 TVTVEKKL
+1314 TVEKKL

-1358 SVSWGSSN
+1358 SVSWSSNN

-1392 TNGKTVGCTV
+1392 TNGKTAGCTV

-1515 RLIATVYPEN
+1515 KLIATVYPEN

-1533 WSSNN
+1533 WNSNN

-1572 TITVNKK
+1572 TITVNKR

-1585 RDVDGK
+1585 RDVNGE

-1669 FTGLT
+1669 YTGLT

-1826 VEYNGNKFYI
+1826 IEYKGNKFYI

>member
-219 FGLSETGVVIHEFMH
+219 FGLSESGVAIHEFMH

-515 ITDGPKATNDGKS
+515 ITDGPKAVNDGKS

-554 SSWQNIYKASGYSD
+554 SGWQNIYKASGYSD

-612 VSSMPA
+612 VSSIPA
-618 NAAISVDAD
+618 NAAISVDSD

-645 KKYNQIDNSWNTVLN
+645 KKYNQIDNSWNAVLN

-698 YANSAKEWT
+698 YANAAKEWT

-752 HQLGTNVSIQDISGL
+752 QQLGTNVSIQDISGL

-781 DSDTGKVVV
+781 DSDTGKAVV

-923 TTDSKSISW
+923 TTDSKSVSW
-932 SSNNEAVATVSED
+932 SSSNEAVATVSED

-956 VITATSTNGKT
+956 VITATS
-967 ADCTVTVSK
+967 
-976 KEIPITE
+976 
-983 VHLDKS
+983 
-989 SATLTEGDS
+989 
-998 TTLVATVLPENTTD
+998 
-1012 GNSIKWS
+1012 
-1019 SSNVAVA
+1019 
-1026 TVDLMGKVTA
+1026 
-1036 KSAGTAIITATS
+1036 

-1055 CTVTVEKKLI
+1055 C
-1065 PITEVSLSES
+1065 
-1075 AVGIIEGNTHKLTA
+1075 
-1089 TVLPENTTDS
+1089 
-1099 KSISWSSNNE
+1099 
-1109 AVATVS
+1109 
-1115 EDGTITA
+1115 
-1122 KSVGTAV
+1122 
-1129 ITATSTNG
+1129 
-1137 KTADCTV
+1137 
-1144 TVSKKEIPITEVHL
+1144 
-1158 DKSSATLTEGDST
+1158 
-1171 TLVATV
+1171 
-1177 LPENTT
+1177 
-1183 DGNSIKWSSSNVAVA
+1183 
-1198 TVDLMGKVTAK
+1198 
-1209 SAGTAII
+1209 AI
-1216 TATSENGKTAS
+1216 
-1227 CTVTVEK
+1227 TVEK

-1286 DTIGHVEAKQ
+1286 DTTGHVEAKK

-1358 SVSWGSSN
+1358 SVSWSSN
-1366 EAVATVSED
+1366 NEGVATVSKD

-1392 TNGKTVGCTV
+1392 TNGKTAGCTV

-1515 RLIATVYPEN
+1515 KLIATVYPEN

-1533 WSSNN
+1533 WNSNN

-1572 TITVNKK
+1572 TITVNKR

-1585 RDVDGK
+1585 RDANGE

-1669 FTGLT
+1669 DTGLT

-1826 VEYNGNKFYI
+1826 IEYNGNKFYI

>member
-1 MKRIASAFLSVLLV
+1 
-15 LTSVSIAPAAQVS
+15 
-28 DTVQT
+28 
-33 QSVSTRKY
+33 
-41 ANIVVFVDF
+41 
-50 KDTTHEHEKTELG
+50 
-63 KCYKEDPKITEYF
+63 
-76 EGDEEHPRALKQYVS
+76 
-91 NISYGQ
+91 
-97 LNVQNIIPQ
+97 
-106 YDSENNKIEPYV
+106 
-118 LSNDVS
+118 
-124 YYGDRT
+124 
-130 VGTSGPALGD
+130 
-140 TRMVKEISELLAKDS
+140 
-155 RFPKDAIVDYDG
+155 
-167 DGCVDNLMIITACEK
+167 
-182 GNSNSQMYGHMSTY
+182 
-196 AGTDEINS
+196 
-204 KKIGSYTVIPEGSAY
+204 
-219 FGLSETGVVIHEFMH
+219 MH

-983 VHLDKS
+983 VYLDKS

-1183 DGNSIKWSSSNVAVA
+1183 DGKSIKWSSSNVAVA

-1286 DTIGHVEAKQ
+1286 DTTGHVEAKQ

-1612 STYYVRNGVVDIT
+1612 STYYVRNGVVD
-1625 YTGFADYEDDRY
+1625 
-1637 YISEGVVDTE
+1637 TE

>member
-1 MKRIASAFLSVLLV
+1 M
-15 LTSVSIAPAAQVS
+15 
-28 DTVQT
+28 
-33 QSVSTRKY
+33 
-41 ANIVVFVDF
+41 
-50 KDTTHEHEKTELG
+50 
-63 KCYKEDPKITEYF
+63 
-76 EGDEEHPRALKQYVS
+76 
-91 NISYGQ
+91 
-97 LNVQNIIPQ
+97 
-106 YDSENNKIEPYV
+106 
-118 LSNDVS
+118 
-124 YYGDRT
+124 
-130 VGTSGPALGD
+130 
-140 TRMVKEISELLAKDS
+140 
-155 RFPKDAIVDYDG
+155 
-167 DGCVDNLMIITACEK
+167 
-182 GNSNSQMYGHMSTY
+182 
-196 AGTDEINS
+196 
-204 KKIGSYTVIPEGSAY
+204 
-219 FGLSETGVVIHEFMH
+219 
-234 TLGYPDLYVNTNVSG
+234 
-249 VVPVGQWD
+249 
-257 IMAMVSKFIQYPL
+257 
-270 AYFRSAYSG
+270 
-279 WFDIPTV
+279 
-286 TESKKNCS
+286 
-294 IYAAS
+294 
-299 STTFDTRNN
+299 
-308 QAVILRTDY
+308 
-317 SSNEFFVVE
+317 
-326 YRKQKAKYDVASHDD
+326 
-341 KSYESK
+341 
-347 IYGSGLIIYRI
+347 
-358 NASLTG
+358 
-364 GNMYGPPYKAY
+364 
-375 VFRPG
+375 
-380 DSILNGYEKAD
+380 
-391 YTNLD
+391 
-396 KSFLSAE
+396 
-403 SGRTSYG
+403 
-410 THDKNAG
+410 
-417 IADNAITYSDGTNS
+417 
-431 GIVIENVGSASGD
+431 
-444 TITFDIS
+444 
-451 FADDGQEGRWIT
+451 
-463 ESTDTLGL
+463 
-471 SLSDI
+471 
-476 ETYTD
+476 
-481 SEQNKYF
+481 
-488 IANIG
+488 
-493 DGYGYATK
+493 
-501 DTVLFKYSDGAWSK
+501 
-515 ITDGPKATNDGKS
+515 
-528 IVTYNGD
+528 
-535 VYISYLD
+535 YISYLD

-627 ENIFVEYRDTANN
+627 ENIFVEYRDTANK

-645 KKYNQIDNSWNTVLN
+645 KKYNQIDNSWNAVLN

-752 HQLGTNVSIQDISGL
+752 QQLGTNVSIQDISGL

-781 DSDTGKVVV
+781 DSDTGKAVV

-923 TTDSKSISW
+923 TTDSKSVSW
-932 SSNNEAVATVSED
+932 SSN
-945 GTITAKSVGTA
+945 
-956 VITATSTNGKT
+956 
-967 ADCTVTVSK
+967 
-976 KEIPITE
+976 
-983 VHLDKS
+983 
-989 SATLTEGDS
+989 
-998 TTLVATVLPENTTD
+998 
-1012 GNSIKWS
+1012 
-1019 SSNVAVA
+1019 
-1026 TVDLMGKVTA
+1026 
-1036 KSAGTAIITATS
+1036 
-1048 ENGKTAS
+1048 
-1055 CTVTVEKKLI
+1055 
-1065 PITEVSLSES
+1065 
-1075 AVGIIEGNTHKLTA
+1075 
-1089 TVLPENTTDS
+1089 
-1099 KSISWSSNNE
+1099 
-1109 AVATVS
+1109 
-1115 EDGTITA
+1115 
-1122 KSVGTAV
+1122 
-1129 ITATSTNG
+1129 
-1137 KTADCTV
+1137 
-1144 TVSKKEIPITEVHL
+1144 
-1158 DKSSATLTEGDST
+1158 
-1171 TLVATV
+1171 
-1177 LPENTT
+1177 
-1183 DGNSIKWSSSNVAVA
+1183 
-1198 TVDLMGKVTAK
+1198 
-1209 SAGTAII
+1209 
-1216 TATSENGKTAS
+1216 
-1227 CTVTVEK
+1227 
-1234 KLIPITEVLIDKSS
+1234 
-1248 ATLTEGDSTTLTAT
+1248 
-1262 VLPENT
+1262 
-1268 TDRKDI
+1268 
-1274 SWSSSNNDIATV
+1274 
-1286 DTIGHVEAKQ
+1286 
-1296 AGTVIITATSSN
+1296 
-1308 GKTAEC
+1308 
-1314 TVTVEKKL
+1314 
-1322 IPITEVSLS
+1322 
-1331 ESAVGIIEG
+1331 
-1340 NTHKL
+1340 
-1345 TATVLPENTTDSK
+1345 
-1358 SVSWGSSN
+1358 N

-1392 TNGKTVGCTV
+1392 TNGKTAGCTV

-1515 RLIATVYPEN
+1515 KLIATVYPEN

-1533 WSSNN
+1533 WNSNN

-1572 TITVNKK
+1572 TITVNKR

-1585 RDVDGK
+1585 RDVNGE

-1669 FTGLT
+1669 YTGLT

-1798 NWDYE
+1798 NWDYD

-1826 VEYNGNKFYI
+1826 IEYKGNKFYI

>member
-983 VHLDKS
+983 VYLDKS

-1012 GNSIKWS
+1012 GKSIKWS

-1144 TVSKKEIPITEVHL
+1144 TVSKKEIPITEVYL

-1183 DGNSIKWSSSNVAVA
+1183 DGKSIKWSSSNVAVA

-1286 DTIGHVEAKQ
+1286 DTTGHVEAKQ

>member
-1 MKRIASAFLSVLLV
+1 MERNYFKRIASAFLSVMLV

-167 DGCVDNLMIITACEK
+167 DGCVDNLMIVTACEK
-182 GNSNSQMYGHMSTY
+182 GNSNSQMYGHKSTY

-204 KKIGSYTVIPEGSAY
+204 KKIGSYTVIPEGLAY

-257 IMAMVSKFIQYPL
+257 IMAMECKFIQYPL

-326 YRKQKAKYDVASHDD
+326 YRKQKAKYDVASYDD
-341 KSYESK
+341 KSYEGK

-358 NASLTG
+358 NASLIG

-493 DGYGYATK
+493 DGYGYATN

-515 ITDGPKATNDGKS
+515 ITDGPKAVNDGKS

-627 ENIFVEYRDTANN
+627 ENIFVEYRDTANK

-645 KKYNQIDNSWNTVLN
+645 KKYNQIDNSWNAVLN

-752 HQLGTNVSIQDISGL
+752 QQLGTNVSIQDISGL

-781 DSDTGKVVV
+781 DSDTGKAVV

-945 GTITAKSVGTA
+945 GTITAKS
-956 VITATSTNGKT
+956 
-967 ADCTVTVSK
+967 
-976 KEIPITE
+976 
-983 VHLDKS
+983 
-989 SATLTEGDS
+989 
-998 TTLVATVLPENTTD
+998 
-1012 GNSIKWS
+1012 
-1019 SSNVAVA
+1019 
-1026 TVDLMGKVTA
+1026 
-1036 KSAGTAIITATS
+1036 AGTAIITATS

-1055 CTVTVEKKLI
+1055 C
-1065 PITEVSLSES
+1065 
-1075 AVGIIEGNTHKLTA
+1075 
-1089 TVLPENTTDS
+1089 
-1099 KSISWSSNNE
+1099 
-1109 AVATVS
+1109 
-1115 EDGTITA
+1115 
-1122 KSVGTAV
+1122 
-1129 ITATSTNG
+1129 
-1137 KTADCTV
+1137 
-1144 TVSKKEIPITEVHL
+1144 
-1158 DKSSATLTEGDST
+1158 
-1171 TLVATV
+1171 
-1177 LPENTT
+1177 
-1183 DGNSIKWSSSNVAVA
+1183 
-1198 TVDLMGKVTAK
+1198 
-1209 SAGTAII
+1209 AI
-1216 TATSENGKTAS
+1216 
-1227 CTVTVEK
+1227 TVEK

-1286 DTIGHVEAKQ
+1286 DTTGHVEAKK

-1358 SVSWGSSN
+1358 SVSWSSN
-1366 EAVATVSED
+1366 NEGVATVSKD

-1392 TNGKTVGCTV
+1392 TNGKTAGCTV

-1515 RLIATVYPEN
+1515 KLIATVYPEN

-1572 TITVNKK
+1572 TITVNKR

-1585 RDVDGK
+1585 RDVNGK

-1669 FTGLT
+1669 YTGLT

-1704 VSGGMIDWNY
+1704 VSGGMIDWDY

-1826 VEYNGNKFYI
+1826 IEYNGNKFYI

>member
-1 MKRIASAFLSVLLV
+1 MERNYFKRIASAFLSVMLV

-167 DGCVDNLMIITACEK
+167 DGCVDNLMIVTACEK
-182 GNSNSQMYGHMSTY
+182 GNSNSQMYGHKSTY

-204 KKIGSYTVIPEGSAY
+204 KKIGSYTVIPEGLAY

-257 IMAMVSKFIQYPL
+257 IMAMECKFIQYPL

-326 YRKQKAKYDVASHDD
+326 YRKQKAKYDVASYDD
-341 KSYESK
+341 KSYEGK

-358 NASLTG
+358 NASLIG

-493 DGYGYATK
+493 DGYGYATN

-515 ITDGPKATNDGKS
+515 ITDGPKAVNDGKS

-781 DSDTGKVVV
+781 DSDTGKAVV

-895 TEVSLSESA
+895 TEV
-904 VGIIEGNTH
+904 
-913 KLTATVLPEN
+913 
-923 TTDSKSISW
+923 
-932 SSNNEAVATVSED
+932 
-945 GTITAKSVGTA
+945 
-956 VITATSTNGKT
+956 
-967 ADCTVTVSK
+967 
-976 KEIPITE
+976 
-983 VHLDKS
+983 
-989 SATLTEGDS
+989 
-998 TTLVATVLPENTTD
+998 
-1012 GNSIKWS
+1012 
-1019 SSNVAVA
+1019 
-1026 TVDLMGKVTA
+1026 
-1036 KSAGTAIITATS
+1036 
-1048 ENGKTAS
+1048 
-1055 CTVTVEKKLI
+1055 
-1065 PITEVSLSES
+1065 
-1075 AVGIIEGNTHKLTA
+1075 
-1089 TVLPENTTDS
+1089 
-1099 KSISWSSNNE
+1099 
-1109 AVATVS
+1109 
-1115 EDGTITA
+1115 
-1122 KSVGTAV
+1122 
-1129 ITATSTNG
+1129 
-1137 KTADCTV
+1137 
-1144 TVSKKEIPITEVHL
+1144 
-1158 DKSSATLTEGDST
+1158 
-1171 TLVATV
+1171 
-1177 LPENTT
+1177 
-1183 DGNSIKWSSSNVAVA
+1183 
-1198 TVDLMGKVTAK
+1198 
-1209 SAGTAII
+1209 
-1216 TATSENGKTAS
+1216 
-1227 CTVTVEK
+1227 
-1234 KLIPITEVLIDKSS
+1234 LIDKSS
-1248 ATLTEGDSTTLTAT
+1248 ATLTEGESTTLTAT

-1286 DTIGHVEAKQ
+1286 DTTGHVEAKK

-1752 MLDWNYLGLTYYND
+1752 ILDWNYLGLTYYND

>member
-1 MKRIASAFLSVLLV
+1 MERNYFKRIASAFLSVMLV

-155 RFPKDAIVDYDG
+155 RFPRDAIVDYDG
-167 DGCVDNLMIITACEK
+167 DGCVDNLMIVTACEK
-182 GNSNSQMYGHMSTY
+182 GNSNSQMYGHKSTY

-204 KKIGSYTVIPEGSAY
+204 KKIGSYTVIPEGLAY

-257 IMAMVSKFIQYPL
+257 IMAMECKFIQYPL

-326 YRKQKAKYDVASHDD
+326 YRKQKAKYDVASYDD
-341 KSYESK
+341 KSYEGK

-358 NASLTG
+358 NASLIG

-493 DGYGYATK
+493 DGYGYATN

-515 ITDGPKATNDGKS
+515 ITDGPKAVNDGKS

-542 TNFYARVDKWNG
+542 TNFYAHVDKWNG

-645 KKYNQIDNSWNTVLN
+645 KKYNQIDNSWNAVLN

-752 HQLGTNVSIQDISGL
+752 QQLGTNVSIQDISGL

-781 DSDTGKVVV
+781 DSDTGKAVV

-882 SCTVTVEKKLIPI
+882 
-895 TEVSLSESA
+895 
-904 VGIIEGNTH
+904 N
-913 KLTATVLPEN
+913 
-923 TTDSKSISW
+923 
-932 SSNNEAVATVSED
+932 
-945 GTITAKSVGTA
+945 
-956 VITATSTNGKT
+956 
-967 ADCTVTVSK
+967 
-976 KEIPITE
+976 
-983 VHLDKS
+983 
-989 SATLTEGDS
+989 
-998 TTLVATVLPENTTD
+998 
-1012 GNSIKWS
+1012 
-1019 SSNVAVA
+1019 
-1026 TVDLMGKVTA
+1026 
-1036 KSAGTAIITATS
+1036 
-1048 ENGKTAS
+1048 
-1055 CTVTVEKKLI
+1055 
-1065 PITEVSLSES
+1065 
-1075 AVGIIEGNTHKLTA
+1075 
-1089 TVLPENTTDS
+1089 
-1099 KSISWSSNNE
+1099 
-1109 AVATVS
+1109 
-1115 EDGTITA
+1115 
-1122 KSVGTAV
+1122 
-1129 ITATSTNG
+1129 
-1137 KTADCTV
+1137 
-1144 TVSKKEIPITEVHL
+1144 
-1158 DKSSATLTEGDST
+1158 
-1171 TLVATV
+1171 
-1177 LPENTT
+1177 
-1183 DGNSIKWSSSNVAVA
+1183 
-1198 TVDLMGKVTAK
+1198 
-1209 SAGTAII
+1209 
-1216 TATSENGKTAS
+1216 

-1286 DTIGHVEAKQ
+1286 DTTGHVEAKK
-1296 AGTVIITATSSN
+1296 AGTVIITATSTN

-1358 SVSWGSSN
+1358 SVSWSSNN
-1366 EAVATVSED
+1366 EAVATVSKD

-1392 TNGKTVGCTV
+1392 TNGKTAGCTV

-1515 RLIATVYPEN
+1515 KLIATVYPEN

-1533 WSSNN
+1533 WNSNN

-1572 TITVNKK
+1572 TITVNKR

-1585 RDVDGK
+1585 RDVNGE

-1669 FTGLT
+1669 YTGLT

-1826 VEYNGNKFYI
+1826 IEYNGNKFYI

>member
-515 ITDGPKATNDGKS
+515 ITDGPKAVNDGKS

-945 GTITAKSVGTA
+945 GTITAKSAGTA
-956 VITATSTNGKT
+956 VITATSSNGKT

-1012 GNSIKWS
+1012 GK
-1019 SSNVAVA
+1019 
-1026 TVDLMGKVTA
+1026 
-1036 KSAGTAIITATS
+1036 
-1048 ENGKTAS
+1048 
-1055 CTVTVEKKLI
+1055 
-1065 PITEVSLSES
+1065 
-1075 AVGIIEGNTHKLTA
+1075 
-1089 TVLPENTTDS
+1089 
-1099 KSISWSSNNE
+1099 
-1109 AVATVS
+1109 
-1115 EDGTITA
+1115 
-1122 KSVGTAV
+1122 
-1129 ITATSTNG
+1129 
-1137 KTADCTV
+1137 
-1144 TVSKKEIPITEVHL
+1144 
-1158 DKSSATLTEGDST
+1158 
-1171 TLVATV
+1171 
-1177 LPENTT
+1177 
-1183 DGNSIKWSSSNVAVA
+1183 SIKWSSSNVAVA

-1268 TDRKDI
+1268 TD
-1274 SWSSSNNDIATV
+1274 
-1286 DTIGHVEAKQ
+1286 
-1296 AGTVIITATSSN
+1296 
-1308 GKTAEC
+1308 
-1314 TVTVEKKL
+1314 
-1322 IPITEVSLS
+1322 
-1331 ESAVGIIEG
+1331 
-1340 NTHKL
+1340 
-1345 TATVLPENTTDSK
+1345 SK
-1358 SVSWGSSN
+1358 SVSWSSNN
-1366 EAVATVSED
+1366 EAVATVSKD

-1392 TNGKTVGCTV
+1392 TNGKTAGCTV

-1515 RLIATVYPEN
+1515 KLIATVYPEN

-1533 WSSNN
+1533 WNSNN

-1572 TITVNKK
+1572 TITVNKR

-1585 RDVDGK
+1585 RDVNGE

-1669 FTGLT
+1669 YTGLT

-1826 VEYNGNKFYI
+1826 IEYNGNKFYI

>member
-1 MKRIASAFLSVLLV
+1 MERNYFKRIASAFLSVLLV
-15 LTSVSIAPAAQVS
+15 LTSVSIAPATQVS

-167 DGCVDNLMIITACEK
+167 DGCVDNLMIVTACEK
-182 GNSNSQMYGHMSTY
+182 GNSNSQMYGHKSTY

-204 KKIGSYTVIPEGSAY
+204 KKIGSYTVIPEGLAY

-515 ITDGPKATNDGKS
+515 ITDGPKAVNDGKS

-542 TNFYARVDKWNG
+542 TNFYAHVDKWNG

-752 HQLGTNVSIQDISGL
+752 QQLGTNVSIQDISGL

-781 DSDTGKVVV
+781 DSDTGKAVV

-817 ALDMYEGDTFK
+817 ALDMYEGDTFR

-923 TTDSKSISW
+923 TTDSKSVSW
-932 SSNNEAVATVSED
+932 SSSNEAVATVSED

-956 VITATSTNGKT
+956 VITATSSNGKT

-1012 GNSIKWS
+1012 GKSIKWS

-1055 CTVTVEKKLI
+1055 C
-1065 PITEVSLSES
+1065 
-1075 AVGIIEGNTHKLTA
+1075 
-1089 TVLPENTTDS
+1089 
-1099 KSISWSSNNE
+1099 
-1109 AVATVS
+1109 
-1115 EDGTITA
+1115 
-1122 KSVGTAV
+1122 
-1129 ITATSTNG
+1129 
-1137 KTADCTV
+1137 
-1144 TVSKKEIPITEVHL
+1144 
-1158 DKSSATLTEGDST
+1158 
-1171 TLVATV
+1171 
-1177 LPENTT
+1177 
-1183 DGNSIKWSSSNVAVA
+1183 
-1198 TVDLMGKVTAK
+1198 
-1209 SAGTAII
+1209 AI
-1216 TATSENGKTAS
+1216 
-1227 CTVTVEK
+1227 TVEK

-1268 TDRKDI
+1268 TD
-1274 SWSSSNNDIATV
+1274 
-1286 DTIGHVEAKQ
+1286 
-1296 AGTVIITATSSN
+1296 
-1308 GKTAEC
+1308 
-1314 TVTVEKKL
+1314 
-1322 IPITEVSLS
+1322 
-1331 ESAVGIIEG
+1331 
-1340 NTHKL
+1340 
-1345 TATVLPENTTDSK
+1345 SK
-1358 SVSWGSSN
+1358 SVSWSSSN

-1392 TNGKTVGCTV
+1392 TNGKTAGCTV

-1505 SAAVD
+1505 SVAVD

-1515 RLIATVYPEN
+1515 KLIATVYPEN

-1572 TITVNKK
+1572 TITVNKR

-1585 RDVDGK
+1585 RDVNGK

-1669 FTGLT
+1669 YTGLT

-1826 VEYNGNKFYI
+1826 IEYNGNKFYI

>member
-895 TEVSLSESA
+895 TEV
-904 VGIIEGNTH
+904 
-913 KLTATVLPEN
+913 
-923 TTDSKSISW
+923 
-932 SSNNEAVATVSED
+932 
-945 GTITAKSVGTA
+945 
-956 VITATSTNGKT
+956 
-967 ADCTVTVSK
+967 
-976 KEIPITE
+976 
-983 VHLDKS
+983 
-989 SATLTEGDS
+989 
-998 TTLVATVLPENTTD
+998 
-1012 GNSIKWS
+1012 
-1019 SSNVAVA
+1019 
-1026 TVDLMGKVTA
+1026 
-1036 KSAGTAIITATS
+1036 
-1048 ENGKTAS
+1048 
-1055 CTVTVEKKLI
+1055 
-1065 PITEVSLSES
+1065 
-1075 AVGIIEGNTHKLTA
+1075 
-1089 TVLPENTTDS
+1089 
-1099 KSISWSSNNE
+1099 
-1109 AVATVS
+1109 
-1115 EDGTITA
+1115 
-1122 KSVGTAV
+1122 
-1129 ITATSTNG
+1129 
-1137 KTADCTV
+1137 
-1144 TVSKKEIPITEVHL
+1144 
-1158 DKSSATLTEGDST
+1158 
-1171 TLVATV
+1171 
-1177 LPENTT
+1177 
-1183 DGNSIKWSSSNVAVA
+1183 
-1198 TVDLMGKVTAK
+1198 
-1209 SAGTAII
+1209 
-1216 TATSENGKTAS
+1216 
-1227 CTVTVEK
+1227 
-1234 KLIPITEVLIDKSS
+1234 LIDKSS

-1286 DTIGHVEAKQ
+1286 DTTGHVEAKK
-1296 AGTVIITATSSN
+1296 AGTVIITATSTN

-1358 SVSWGSSN
+1358 SVSWSSNN

-1392 TNGKTVGCTV
+1392 TNGKTAGCTV

-1515 RLIATVYPEN
+1515 KLIATVYPEN

-1533 WSSNN
+1533 WNSNN

-1572 TITVNKK
+1572 TITVNKR

-1585 RDVDGK
+1585 RDVNGE

-1669 FTGLT
+1669 YTGLT

-1826 VEYNGNKFYI
+1826 IEYNGNKFYI

>member
-1 MKRIASAFLSVLLV
+1 MERNYFKRIASAFLSVMLV

-167 DGCVDNLMIITACEK
+167 DGCVDNLMIVTACEK
-182 GNSNSQMYGHMSTY
+182 GNSNSQMYGHKSTY

-204 KKIGSYTVIPEGSAY
+204 KKIGSYTVIPEGLAY

-257 IMAMVSKFIQYPL
+257 IMAMECKFIQYPL

-326 YRKQKAKYDVASHDD
+326 YRKQKAKYDVASYDD
-341 KSYESK
+341 KSYEGK

-358 NASLTG
+358 NASLIG

-493 DGYGYATK
+493 DGYGYATN

-515 ITDGPKATNDGKS
+515 ITDGPKAVNDGKS

-627 ENIFVEYRDTANN
+627 ENIFVEYRDTANK

-645 KKYNQIDNSWNTVLN
+645 KKYNQIDNSWNAVLN

-752 HQLGTNVSIQDISGL
+752 QQLGTNVSIQDISGL

-781 DSDTGKVVV
+781 DSDTGKAVV

-857 EDGTVTAK
+857 EDGTAK

-945 GTITAKSVGTA
+945 GTITAKSAGTA
-956 VITATSTNGKT
+956 VITATSSNGKT

-1012 GNSIKWS
+1012 GKSIKWS

-1026 TVDLMGKVTA
+1026 TVDLMGKLTA

-1055 CTVTVEKKLI
+1055 C
-1065 PITEVSLSES
+1065 
-1075 AVGIIEGNTHKLTA
+1075 
-1089 TVLPENTTDS
+1089 
-1099 KSISWSSNNE
+1099 
-1109 AVATVS
+1109 
-1115 EDGTITA
+1115 
-1122 KSVGTAV
+1122 
-1129 ITATSTNG
+1129 
-1137 KTADCTV
+1137 
-1144 TVSKKEIPITEVHL
+1144 
-1158 DKSSATLTEGDST
+1158 
-1171 TLVATV
+1171 
-1177 LPENTT
+1177 
-1183 DGNSIKWSSSNVAVA
+1183 
-1198 TVDLMGKVTAK
+1198 
-1209 SAGTAII
+1209 AI
-1216 TATSENGKTAS
+1216 
-1227 CTVTVEK
+1227 
-1234 KLIPITEVLIDKSS
+1234 
-1248 ATLTEGDSTTLTAT
+1248 
-1262 VLPENT
+1262 
-1268 TDRKDI
+1268 
-1274 SWSSSNNDIATV
+1274 
-1286 DTIGHVEAKQ
+1286 
-1296 AGTVIITATSSN
+1296 
-1308 GKTAEC
+1308 
-1314 TVTVEKKL
+1314 TVEKKL

-1358 SVSWGSSN
+1358 SVSWSSNN

-1392 TNGKTVGCTV
+1392 TNGKTAGCTV

-1515 RLIATVYPEN
+1515 KLIATVYPEN

-1533 WSSNN
+1533 WNSNN

-1572 TITVNKK
+1572 TITVNKR

-1585 RDVDGK
+1585 RDVNGE

-1669 FTGLT
+1669 YTGLT

-1826 VEYNGNKFYI
+1826 IEYKGNKFYI

>member
-1 MKRIASAFLSVLLV
+1 MKRNYIKRIASAFLSVMLV

-219 FGLSETGVVIHEFMH
+219 FGLSESGVAIHEFMH

-515 ITDGPKATNDGKS
+515 ITDGPKATYDGKS

-542 TNFYARVDKWNG
+542 TNFYAHVDKWNG

-752 HQLGTNVSIQDISGL
+752 QQLGTNVSIQDISGL

-781 DSDTGKVVV
+781 DSDTGKAVV

-865 SVGTAVITA
+865 SVGTALITA

-923 TTDSKSISW
+923 TTDSKSVSW
-932 SSNNEAVATVSED
+932 SSSNEAVATVSED
-945 GTITAKSVGTA
+945 GTITAKSAGTA
-956 VITATSTNGKT
+956 V
-967 ADCTVTVSK
+967 
-976 KEIPITE
+976 
-983 VHLDKS
+983 
-989 SATLTEGDS
+989 
-998 TTLVATVLPENTTD
+998 
-1012 GNSIKWS
+1012 
-1019 SSNVAVA
+1019 
-1026 TVDLMGKVTA
+1026 
-1036 KSAGTAIITATS
+1036 ITATS

-1055 CTVTVEKKLI
+1055 C
-1065 PITEVSLSES
+1065 
-1075 AVGIIEGNTHKLTA
+1075 
-1089 TVLPENTTDS
+1089 
-1099 KSISWSSNNE
+1099 
-1109 AVATVS
+1109 
-1115 EDGTITA
+1115 
-1122 KSVGTAV
+1122 
-1129 ITATSTNG
+1129 
-1137 KTADCTV
+1137 
-1144 TVSKKEIPITEVHL
+1144 
-1158 DKSSATLTEGDST
+1158 
-1171 TLVATV
+1171 
-1177 LPENTT
+1177 
-1183 DGNSIKWSSSNVAVA
+1183 
-1198 TVDLMGKVTAK
+1198 
-1209 SAGTAII
+1209 AI
-1216 TATSENGKTAS
+1216 
-1227 CTVTVEK
+1227 TVEK

-1286 DTIGHVEAKQ
+1286 DTTGHVEAKQ

-1392 TNGKTVGCTV
+1392 TNGKTAGCTV

-1505 SAAVD
+1505 SAVVD

>member
-923 TTDSKSISW
+923 TTDSKS
-932 SSNNEAVATVSED
+932 
-945 GTITAKSVGTA
+945 
-956 VITATSTNGKT
+956 
-967 ADCTVTVSK
+967 
-976 KEIPITE
+976 
-983 VHLDKS
+983 
-989 SATLTEGDS
+989 
-998 TTLVATVLPENTTD
+998 
-1012 GNSIKWS
+1012 
-1019 SSNVAVA
+1019 
-1026 TVDLMGKVTA
+1026 
-1036 KSAGTAIITATS
+1036 
-1048 ENGKTAS
+1048 
-1055 CTVTVEKKLI
+1055 
-1065 PITEVSLSES
+1065 
-1075 AVGIIEGNTHKLTA
+1075 
-1089 TVLPENTTDS
+1089 
-1099 KSISWSSNNE
+1099 
-1109 AVATVS
+1109 
-1115 EDGTITA
+1115 
-1122 KSVGTAV
+1122 
-1129 ITATSTNG
+1129 
-1137 KTADCTV
+1137 
-1144 TVSKKEIPITEVHL
+1144 
-1158 DKSSATLTEGDST
+1158 
-1171 TLVATV
+1171 
-1177 LPENTT
+1177 
-1183 DGNSIKWSSSNVAVA
+1183 
-1198 TVDLMGKVTAK
+1198 
-1209 SAGTAII
+1209 
-1216 TATSENGKTAS
+1216 
-1227 CTVTVEK
+1227 
-1234 KLIPITEVLIDKSS
+1234 
-1248 ATLTEGDSTTLTAT
+1248 
-1262 VLPENT
+1262 
-1268 TDRKDI
+1268 
-1274 SWSSSNNDIATV
+1274 
-1286 DTIGHVEAKQ
+1286 
-1296 AGTVIITATSSN
+1296 
-1308 GKTAEC
+1308 
-1314 TVTVEKKL
+1314 
-1322 IPITEVSLS
+1322 
-1331 ESAVGIIEG
+1331 
-1340 NTHKL
+1340 
-1345 TATVLPENTTDSK
+1345 
-1358 SVSWGSSN
+1358 VSWGSSN

>member
-1 MKRIASAFLSVLLV
+1 MERNYIKRIASAFLSVMLV

-167 DGCVDNLMIITACEK
+167 DGCVDNLMIVTACEK
-182 GNSNSQMYGHMSTY
+182 GNSNSQMYGHKSTY

-204 KKIGSYTVIPEGSAY
+204 KKIGSYTVIPEGLAY

-257 IMAMVSKFIQYPL
+257 IMAMECKFIQYPL

-326 YRKQKAKYDVASHDD
+326 YRKQKVKYDVASYDD

-358 NASLTG
+358 NASLIG

-493 DGYGYATK
+493 DGYGYATN

-515 ITDGPKATNDGKS
+515 ITDGPKAINDGKS

-542 TNFYARVDKWNG
+542 TNYYARVDKWNG

-640 SNIYI
+640 SKIYI
-645 KKYNQIDNSWNTVLN
+645 KKYNQIDNSWNAVLN

-752 HQLGTNVSIQDISGL
+752 QQLGTNVSIQDISGL

-781 DSDTGKVVV
+781 DSDTGKAVV

-895 TEVSLSESA
+895 TEV
-904 VGIIEGNTH
+904 
-913 KLTATVLPEN
+913 
-923 TTDSKSISW
+923 
-932 SSNNEAVATVSED
+932 
-945 GTITAKSVGTA
+945 
-956 VITATSTNGKT
+956 
-967 ADCTVTVSK
+967 
-976 KEIPITE
+976 
-983 VHLDKS
+983 
-989 SATLTEGDS
+989 
-998 TTLVATVLPENTTD
+998 
-1012 GNSIKWS
+1012 
-1019 SSNVAVA
+1019 
-1026 TVDLMGKVTA
+1026 
-1036 KSAGTAIITATS
+1036 
-1048 ENGKTAS
+1048 
-1055 CTVTVEKKLI
+1055 
-1065 PITEVSLSES
+1065 
-1075 AVGIIEGNTHKLTA
+1075 
-1089 TVLPENTTDS
+1089 
-1099 KSISWSSNNE
+1099 
-1109 AVATVS
+1109 
-1115 EDGTITA
+1115 
-1122 KSVGTAV
+1122 
-1129 ITATSTNG
+1129 
-1137 KTADCTV
+1137 
-1144 TVSKKEIPITEVHL
+1144 
-1158 DKSSATLTEGDST
+1158 
-1171 TLVATV
+1171 
-1177 LPENTT
+1177 
-1183 DGNSIKWSSSNVAVA
+1183 
-1198 TVDLMGKVTAK
+1198 
-1209 SAGTAII
+1209 
-1216 TATSENGKTAS
+1216 
-1227 CTVTVEK
+1227 
-1234 KLIPITEVLIDKSS
+1234 LIDKSS

-1286 DTIGHVEAKQ
+1286 DTTGHVEAKK
-1296 AGTVIITATSSN
+1296 AGTVIITATSTN

-1358 SVSWGSSN
+1358 SVSWSSNN

-1392 TNGKTVGCTV
+1392 TNGKTAGCTV

-1515 RLIATVYPEN
+1515 KLIATVYPEN

-1533 WSSNN
+1533 WNSNN

-1572 TITVNKK
+1572 TITVNKR

-1585 RDVDGK
+1585 RDVNGE

-1658 LYVENGKVNSD
+1658 LYVENGKVNYD
-1669 FTGLT
+1669 YTGLT

-1826 VEYNGNKFYI
+1826 IEYNGNKFYI

>member
-1 MKRIASAFLSVLLV
+1 MKRNYIKRIASAFLSVMLV

-106 YDSENNKIEPYV
+106 YDSKNNKIEPYV

-167 DGCVDNLMIITACEK
+167 DGCVDNLMIVTACEK
-182 GNSNSQMYGHMSTY
+182 GNSNSQMYGHKSTY

-204 KKIGSYTVIPEGSAY
+204 KKIGSYTVIPEGLAY

-257 IMAMVSKFIQYPL
+257 IMAMECKFLQYPL

-326 YRKQKAKYDVASHDD
+326 YRKQKVKYDVASYDD

-358 NASLTG
+358 NASLIG

-493 DGYGYATK
+493 DGYGYATN

-515 ITDGPKATNDGKS
+515 ITDGPKAVNDGKS

-542 TNFYARVDKWNG
+542 TNYYARVDKWNG

-627 ENIFVEYRDTANN
+627 ENIFVEYRDTADN

-645 KKYNQIDNSWNTVLN
+645 KKYNQIDNSWNAVLN

-752 HQLGTNVSIQDISGL
+752 QQLGTNVSIQDISGL

-781 DSDTGKVVV
+781 DSDTGKAVV

-923 TTDSKSISW
+923 TTDSKSVSW
-932 SSNNEAVATVSED
+932 SSSNEAVATVSED

-956 VITATSTNGKT
+956 VITATSSNGKT
-967 ADCTVTVSK
+967 AGCTVTVSK

-1012 GNSIKWS
+1012 GKSIKWS

-1055 CTVTVEKKLI
+1055 C
-1065 PITEVSLSES
+1065 
-1075 AVGIIEGNTHKLTA
+1075 
-1089 TVLPENTTDS
+1089 
-1099 KSISWSSNNE
+1099 
-1109 AVATVS
+1109 
-1115 EDGTITA
+1115 
-1122 KSVGTAV
+1122 
-1129 ITATSTNG
+1129 
-1137 KTADCTV
+1137 
-1144 TVSKKEIPITEVHL
+1144 
-1158 DKSSATLTEGDST
+1158 
-1171 TLVATV
+1171 
-1177 LPENTT
+1177 
-1183 DGNSIKWSSSNVAVA
+1183 
-1198 TVDLMGKVTAK
+1198 
-1209 SAGTAII
+1209 AI
-1216 TATSENGKTAS
+1216 
-1227 CTVTVEK
+1227 TVEK

-1286 DTIGHVEAKQ
+1286 DTTGHVEAKK

-1358 SVSWGSSN
+1358 SVSWSSNN

-1392 TNGKTVGCTV
+1392 TNGKTAGCTV

-1515 RLIATVYPEN
+1515 KLIATVYPEN

-1572 TITVNKK
+1572 TITVNKR

-1585 RDVDGK
+1585 RDVNGK

-1625 YTGFADYEDDRY
+1625 YTGFANYEDDRY

-1669 FTGLT
+1669 YTGLT

-1697 YNDIWFY
+1697 YNNIWFY

-1826 VEYNGNKFYI
+1826 IEYNGNKFYI

-1850 YKGYTYHIVGGMVV
+1850 YKGYTYHIVGGIVV

>member
-1 MKRIASAFLSVLLV
+1 MERNYFKRIASAFLSVMLV

-155 RFPKDAIVDYDG
+155 RFPRDAIVDYDG
-167 DGCVDNLMIITACEK
+167 DGCVDNLMIVTACEK
-182 GNSNSQMYGHMSTY
+182 GNSNSQMYGHKSTY

-204 KKIGSYTVIPEGSAY
+204 KKIGSYTVIPEGLAY

-257 IMAMVSKFIQYPL
+257 IMAMECKFIQYPL

-326 YRKQKAKYDVASHDD
+326 YRKQKAKYDVASYDD
-341 KSYESK
+341 KSYEGK

-358 NASLTG
+358 NASLIG

-493 DGYGYATK
+493 DGYGYATN

-515 ITDGPKATNDGKS
+515 ITDGPKAVNDGKS

-542 TNFYARVDKWNG
+542 TNFYAHVDKWNG

-645 KKYNQIDNSWNTVLN
+645 KKYNQIDNSWNAVLN

-752 HQLGTNVSIQDISGL
+752 QQLGTNVSIQDISGL

-781 DSDTGKVVV
+781 DSDTGKAVV

-895 TEVSLSESA
+895 TEV
-904 VGIIEGNTH
+904 
-913 KLTATVLPEN
+913 
-923 TTDSKSISW
+923 
-932 SSNNEAVATVSED
+932 
-945 GTITAKSVGTA
+945 
-956 VITATSTNGKT
+956 
-967 ADCTVTVSK
+967 
-976 KEIPITE
+976 
-983 VHLDKS
+983 
-989 SATLTEGDS
+989 
-998 TTLVATVLPENTTD
+998 
-1012 GNSIKWS
+1012 
-1019 SSNVAVA
+1019 
-1026 TVDLMGKVTA
+1026 
-1036 KSAGTAIITATS
+1036 
-1048 ENGKTAS
+1048 
-1055 CTVTVEKKLI
+1055 
-1065 PITEVSLSES
+1065 
-1075 AVGIIEGNTHKLTA
+1075 
-1089 TVLPENTTDS
+1089 
-1099 KSISWSSNNE
+1099 
-1109 AVATVS
+1109 
-1115 EDGTITA
+1115 
-1122 KSVGTAV
+1122 
-1129 ITATSTNG
+1129 
-1137 KTADCTV
+1137 
-1144 TVSKKEIPITEVHL
+1144 
-1158 DKSSATLTEGDST
+1158 
-1171 TLVATV
+1171 
-1177 LPENTT
+1177 
-1183 DGNSIKWSSSNVAVA
+1183 
-1198 TVDLMGKVTAK
+1198 
-1209 SAGTAII
+1209 
-1216 TATSENGKTAS
+1216 
-1227 CTVTVEK
+1227 
-1234 KLIPITEVLIDKSS
+1234 LIDKSS
-1248 ATLTEGDSTTLTAT
+1248 ATLTEGESTTLTAT

-1286 DTIGHVEAKQ
+1286 DTTGHVEAKK

-1752 MLDWNYLGLTYYND
+1752 ILDWNYLGLTYYND

>member
-983 VHLDKS
+983 VYLDKS

-1012 GNSIKWS
+1012 GK
-1019 SSNVAVA
+1019 
-1026 TVDLMGKVTA
+1026 
-1036 KSAGTAIITATS
+1036 
-1048 ENGKTAS
+1048 
-1055 CTVTVEKKLI
+1055 
-1065 PITEVSLSES
+1065 
-1075 AVGIIEGNTHKLTA
+1075 
-1089 TVLPENTTDS
+1089 
-1099 KSISWSSNNE
+1099 
-1109 AVATVS
+1109 
-1115 EDGTITA
+1115 
-1122 KSVGTAV
+1122 
-1129 ITATSTNG
+1129 
-1137 KTADCTV
+1137 
-1144 TVSKKEIPITEVHL
+1144 
-1158 DKSSATLTEGDST
+1158 
-1171 TLVATV
+1171 
-1177 LPENTT
+1177 
-1183 DGNSIKWSSSNVAVA
+1183 SIKWSSSNVAVA

-1286 DTIGHVEAKQ
+1286 DTTGHVEAKK
-1296 AGTVIITATSSN
+1296 AGTVIITATSTN

-1358 SVSWGSSN
+1358 SVSWSSNN

-1392 TNGKTVGCTV
+1392 TNGKTAGCTV

-1515 RLIATVYPEN
+1515 KLIATVYPEN
-1525 TTNGKSIK
+1525 TNNGKSIK
-1533 WSSNN
+1533 WNSNN

-1572 TITVNKK
+1572 TITVNKR

-1585 RDVDGK
+1585 RDVNGE

-1669 FTGLT
+1669 YTGLT

-1826 VEYNGNKFYI
+1826 IEYNGNKFYI

>member
-1 MKRIASAFLSVLLV
+1 MERNYFKRIASAFLSVMLV

-33 QSVSTRKY
+33 HSVSTRKY

-167 DGCVDNLMIITACEK
+167 DGCVDNLMIVTACEK
-182 GNSNSQMYGHMSTY
+182 GNSNSQMYGHKSTY

-204 KKIGSYTVIPEGSAY
+204 KKIGSYTVIPEGLAY

-257 IMAMVSKFIQYPL
+257 IMAMECKFLQYPL

-326 YRKQKAKYDVASHDD
+326 YRKQKAKYDVASYDD
-341 KSYESK
+341 KSYEGK

-358 NASLTG
+358 NASLIG

-391 YTNLD
+391 CTNLD

-471 SLSDI
+471 SFSDI

-493 DGYGYATK
+493 DGYGYATN

-515 ITDGPKATNDGKS
+515 ITDGPKAVKDGKS

-554 SSWQNIYKASGYSD
+554 SSWQNIYKTSGYSD

-645 KKYNQIDNSWNTVLN
+645 KKYNQIDNSWNAVLN

-752 HQLGTNVSIQDISGL
+752 QQLGTNVSIQDISGL

-781 DSDTGKVVV
+781 DSDTGKAVV

-857 EDGTVTAK
+857 EDGT
-865 SVGTAVITA
+865 I
-874 TSTNGKTA
+874 
-882 SCTVTVEKKLIPI
+882 
-895 TEVSLSESA
+895 
-904 VGIIEGNTH
+904 
-913 KLTATVLPEN
+913 
-923 TTDSKSISW
+923 
-932 SSNNEAVATVSED
+932 
-945 GTITAKSVGTA
+945 
-956 VITATSTNGKT
+956 
-967 ADCTVTVSK
+967 
-976 KEIPITE
+976 
-983 VHLDKS
+983 
-989 SATLTEGDS
+989 
-998 TTLVATVLPENTTD
+998 
-1012 GNSIKWS
+1012 
-1019 SSNVAVA
+1019 
-1026 TVDLMGKVTA
+1026 TA
-1036 KSAGTAIITATS
+1036 KSAGTAVITATS

-1055 CTVTVEKKLI
+1055 C
-1065 PITEVSLSES
+1065 
-1075 AVGIIEGNTHKLTA
+1075 
-1089 TVLPENTTDS
+1089 
-1099 KSISWSSNNE
+1099 
-1109 AVATVS
+1109 
-1115 EDGTITA
+1115 
-1122 KSVGTAV
+1122 
-1129 ITATSTNG
+1129 
-1137 KTADCTV
+1137 
-1144 TVSKKEIPITEVHL
+1144 
-1158 DKSSATLTEGDST
+1158 
-1171 TLVATV
+1171 
-1177 LPENTT
+1177 
-1183 DGNSIKWSSSNVAVA
+1183 
-1198 TVDLMGKVTAK
+1198 
-1209 SAGTAII
+1209 AI
-1216 TATSENGKTAS
+1216 
-1227 CTVTVEK
+1227 TVEK

-1248 ATLTEGDSTTLTAT
+1248 ATLTEGESTTLTAT

-1286 DTIGHVEAKQ
+1286 DTTGHVEAKK

-1358 SVSWGSSN
+1358 SVSWSSNN

-1392 TNGKTVGCTV
+1392 TNGKTAGCTV

-1515 RLIATVYPEN
+1515 KLIATVYPEN

-1572 TITVNKK
+1572 TITVNKR

-1585 RDVDGK
+1585 RDVNGE

-1669 FTGLT
+1669 YTGLT

-1714 AGLVYY
+1714 VGLVYY

-1826 VEYNGNKFYI
+1826 IEYNGNKFYI

>member
-219 FGLSETGVVIHEFMH
+219 FGLSESGVAIHEFMH

-515 ITDGPKATNDGKS
+515 ITDGPKAVNDGKS

-542 TNFYARVDKWNG
+542 TNFYAHVDKWNG

-752 HQLGTNVSIQDISGL
+752 QQLGTNVSIQDISGL
-767 NISYGNSKIYATYL
+767 NISYGNSKIYAIYL

-945 GTITAKSVGTA
+945 GTITAKSAGTA
-956 VITATSTNGKT
+956 V
-967 ADCTVTVSK
+967 
-976 KEIPITE
+976 
-983 VHLDKS
+983 
-989 SATLTEGDS
+989 
-998 TTLVATVLPENTTD
+998 
-1012 GNSIKWS
+1012 
-1019 SSNVAVA
+1019 
-1026 TVDLMGKVTA
+1026 
-1036 KSAGTAIITATS
+1036 
-1048 ENGKTAS
+1048 
-1055 CTVTVEKKLI
+1055 
-1065 PITEVSLSES
+1065 
-1075 AVGIIEGNTHKLTA
+1075 
-1089 TVLPENTTDS
+1089 
-1099 KSISWSSNNE
+1099 
-1109 AVATVS
+1109 
-1115 EDGTITA
+1115 
-1122 KSVGTAV
+1122 
-1129 ITATSTNG
+1129 
-1137 KTADCTV
+1137 
-1144 TVSKKEIPITEVHL
+1144 
-1158 DKSSATLTEGDST
+1158 
-1171 TLVATV
+1171 
-1177 LPENTT
+1177 
-1183 DGNSIKWSSSNVAVA
+1183 
-1198 TVDLMGKVTAK
+1198 
-1209 SAGTAII
+1209 I

-1286 DTIGHVEAKQ
+1286 DTTGHVEAKKT
-1296 AGTVIITATSSN
+1296 GTVIITATSSN

-1358 SVSWGSSN
+1358 SVSWSSSN

-1375 GTITAKSAGT
+1375 GTITAKSVGT

-1392 TNGKTVGCTV
+1392 ENGKTASCAI

-1457 VDSTGKVTAKQA
+1457 VDSTGKVTAKKT

-1505 SAAVD
+1505 SAAID

-1538 NTVVTVDLMGNVTA
+1538 NNVVTVDLMGNVTA

-1669 FTGLT
+1669 YTGLT

-1766 MWFVISGGTIN
+1766 KWFVISGGTIN

-1826 VEYNGNKFYI
+1826 IEYNGNKFYI

>member
-155 RFPKDAIVDYDG
+155 RFSKDAIVDYDG

-752 HQLGTNVSIQDISGL
+752 QQLGTNVSIQDISGL

-781 DSDTGKVVV
+781 DSDTGKAVV

-923 TTDSKSISW
+923 TTDSKSVSW
-932 SSNNEAVATVSED
+932 SSN
-945 GTITAKSVGTA
+945 
-956 VITATSTNGKT
+956 
-967 ADCTVTVSK
+967 
-976 KEIPITE
+976 
-983 VHLDKS
+983 
-989 SATLTEGDS
+989 
-998 TTLVATVLPENTTD
+998 
-1012 GNSIKWS
+1012 
-1019 SSNVAVA
+1019 
-1026 TVDLMGKVTA
+1026 
-1036 KSAGTAIITATS
+1036 
-1048 ENGKTAS
+1048 
-1055 CTVTVEKKLI
+1055 
-1065 PITEVSLSES
+1065 
-1075 AVGIIEGNTHKLTA
+1075 
-1089 TVLPENTTDS
+1089 
-1099 KSISWSSNNE
+1099 
-1109 AVATVS
+1109 
-1115 EDGTITA
+1115 
-1122 KSVGTAV
+1122 
-1129 ITATSTNG
+1129 
-1137 KTADCTV
+1137 
-1144 TVSKKEIPITEVHL
+1144 
-1158 DKSSATLTEGDST
+1158 
-1171 TLVATV
+1171 
-1177 LPENTT
+1177 
-1183 DGNSIKWSSSNVAVA
+1183 
-1198 TVDLMGKVTAK
+1198 
-1209 SAGTAII
+1209 
-1216 TATSENGKTAS
+1216 
-1227 CTVTVEK
+1227 
-1234 KLIPITEVLIDKSS
+1234 
-1248 ATLTEGDSTTLTAT
+1248 
-1262 VLPENT
+1262 
-1268 TDRKDI
+1268 
-1274 SWSSSNNDIATV
+1274 
-1286 DTIGHVEAKQ
+1286 
-1296 AGTVIITATSSN
+1296 
-1308 GKTAEC
+1308 
-1314 TVTVEKKL
+1314 
-1322 IPITEVSLS
+1322 
-1331 ESAVGIIEG
+1331 
-1340 NTHKL
+1340 
-1345 TATVLPENTTDSK
+1345 
-1358 SVSWGSSN
+1358 N

-1392 TNGKTVGCTV
+1392 TNGKSAGCTV

-1515 RLIATVYPEN
+1515 KLIATVYPEN

-1533 WSSNN
+1533 WNSNN

-1572 TITVNKK
+1572 TITVNKR

-1585 RDVDGK
+1585 RDVNGE

-1669 FTGLT
+1669 YTGLT

-1826 VEYNGNKFYI
+1826 IEYNGNKFYI

>member
-1 MKRIASAFLSVLLV
+1 MERNYFKRIASAFLSVMLV

-28 DTVQT
+28 DT
-33 QSVSTRKY
+33 
-41 ANIVVFVDF
+41 VVFVDF

-167 DGCVDNLMIITACEK
+167 DGCVDNLMIVTACEK
-182 GNSNSQMYGHMSTY
+182 GNSNSQMYGHKSTY

-204 KKIGSYTVIPEGSAY
+204 KKIGSYTVIPEGLAY

-257 IMAMVSKFIQYPL
+257 IMAMECKFIQYPL

-326 YRKQKAKYDVASHDD
+326 YRKQKAKYDVASYDD
-341 KSYESK
+341 KSYEGK

-358 NASLTG
+358 NASLIG

-493 DGYGYATK
+493 DGYGYATN

-515 ITDGPKATNDGKS
+515 ITDGPKAVKDGKS

-554 SSWQNIYKASGYSD
+554 SSWQNIYKTSGYSD

-645 KKYNQIDNSWNTVLN
+645 KKYNQIDNSWNAVLN

-752 HQLGTNVSIQDISGL
+752 QQLGTNVSIQDISGL

-781 DSDTGKVVV
+781 DSDTGKAVV

-923 TTDSKSISW
+923 TTDSKSVSW
-932 SSNNEAVATVSED
+932 SSN
-945 GTITAKSVGTA
+945 
-956 VITATSTNGKT
+956 
-967 ADCTVTVSK
+967 
-976 KEIPITE
+976 
-983 VHLDKS
+983 
-989 SATLTEGDS
+989 
-998 TTLVATVLPENTTD
+998 
-1012 GNSIKWS
+1012 
-1019 SSNVAVA
+1019 
-1026 TVDLMGKVTA
+1026 
-1036 KSAGTAIITATS
+1036 
-1048 ENGKTAS
+1048 
-1055 CTVTVEKKLI
+1055 
-1065 PITEVSLSES
+1065 
-1075 AVGIIEGNTHKLTA
+1075 
-1089 TVLPENTTDS
+1089 
-1099 KSISWSSNNE
+1099 
-1109 AVATVS
+1109 
-1115 EDGTITA
+1115 
-1122 KSVGTAV
+1122 
-1129 ITATSTNG
+1129 
-1137 KTADCTV
+1137 
-1144 TVSKKEIPITEVHL
+1144 
-1158 DKSSATLTEGDST
+1158 
-1171 TLVATV
+1171 
-1177 LPENTT
+1177 
-1183 DGNSIKWSSSNVAVA
+1183 
-1198 TVDLMGKVTAK
+1198 
-1209 SAGTAII
+1209 
-1216 TATSENGKTAS
+1216 
-1227 CTVTVEK
+1227 
-1234 KLIPITEVLIDKSS
+1234 
-1248 ATLTEGDSTTLTAT
+1248 
-1262 VLPENT
+1262 
-1268 TDRKDI
+1268 
-1274 SWSSSNNDIATV
+1274 
-1286 DTIGHVEAKQ
+1286 
-1296 AGTVIITATSSN
+1296 
-1308 GKTAEC
+1308 
-1314 TVTVEKKL
+1314 
-1322 IPITEVSLS
+1322 
-1331 ESAVGIIEG
+1331 
-1340 NTHKL
+1340 
-1345 TATVLPENTTDSK
+1345 
-1358 SVSWGSSN
+1358 N

-1392 TNGKTVGCTV
+1392 TNGKTAGCTV

-1515 RLIATVYPEN
+1515 KLIATVYPEN

-1572 TITVNKK
+1572 TITVNKR

-1585 RDVDGK
+1585 RDVNGK

-1669 FTGLT
+1669 YTGLT

-1714 AGLVYY
+1714 VGLVYY

-1826 VEYNGNKFYI
+1826 IEYNGNKFYI

>member
-1 MKRIASAFLSVLLV
+1 MERNYFKRIASAFLSVMLV

-155 RFPKDAIVDYDG
+155 RFPRDAIVDYDG
-167 DGCVDNLMIITACEK
+167 DGCVDNLMIVTACEK
-182 GNSNSQMYGHMSTY
+182 GNSNSQMYGHKSTY

-204 KKIGSYTVIPEGSAY
+204 KKIGSYTVIPEGLAY

-257 IMAMVSKFIQYPL
+257 IMAMECKFIQYPL

-326 YRKQKAKYDVASHDD
+326 YRKQKAKYDVASYDD
-341 KSYESK
+341 KSYEGK

-358 NASLTG
+358 NASLIG

-493 DGYGYATK
+493 DGYGYATN

-515 ITDGPKATNDGKS
+515 ITDGPKAVNDGKS

-542 TNFYARVDKWNG
+542 TNFYAHVDKWNG

-640 SNIYI
+640 SNAILIGIDNLSVNVPDTYSIHEVEEII
-645 KKYNQIDNSWNTVLN
+645 KKYNQIDNSWNAVLN

-752 HQLGTNVSIQDISGL
+752 QQLGTNVSIQDISGL

-781 DSDTGKVVV
+781 DSDTGKAVV

-882 SCTVTVEKKLIPI
+882 
-895 TEVSLSESA
+895 
-904 VGIIEGNTH
+904 N
-913 KLTATVLPEN
+913 
-923 TTDSKSISW
+923 
-932 SSNNEAVATVSED
+932 
-945 GTITAKSVGTA
+945 
-956 VITATSTNGKT
+956 
-967 ADCTVTVSK
+967 
-976 KEIPITE
+976 
-983 VHLDKS
+983 
-989 SATLTEGDS
+989 
-998 TTLVATVLPENTTD
+998 
-1012 GNSIKWS
+1012 
-1019 SSNVAVA
+1019 
-1026 TVDLMGKVTA
+1026 
-1036 KSAGTAIITATS
+1036 
-1048 ENGKTAS
+1048 
-1055 CTVTVEKKLI
+1055 
-1065 PITEVSLSES
+1065 
-1075 AVGIIEGNTHKLTA
+1075 
-1089 TVLPENTTDS
+1089 
-1099 KSISWSSNNE
+1099 
-1109 AVATVS
+1109 
-1115 EDGTITA
+1115 
-1122 KSVGTAV
+1122 
-1129 ITATSTNG
+1129 
-1137 KTADCTV
+1137 
-1144 TVSKKEIPITEVHL
+1144 
-1158 DKSSATLTEGDST
+1158 
-1171 TLVATV
+1171 
-1177 LPENTT
+1177 
-1183 DGNSIKWSSSNVAVA
+1183 
-1198 TVDLMGKVTAK
+1198 
-1209 SAGTAII
+1209 
-1216 TATSENGKTAS
+1216 
-1227 CTVTVEK
+1227 
-1234 KLIPITEVLIDKSS
+1234 
-1248 ATLTEGDSTTLTAT
+1248 
-1262 VLPENT
+1262 
-1268 TDRKDI
+1268 
-1274 SWSSSNNDIATV
+1274 
-1286 DTIGHVEAKQ
+1286 
-1296 AGTVIITATSSN
+1296 
-1308 GKTAEC
+1308 C

-1358 SVSWGSSN
+1358 SVSWSSNN
-1366 EAVATVSED
+1366 EAVATVSKD

-1392 TNGKTVGCTV
+1392 TNGKTAGCTV

-1515 RLIATVYPEN
+1515 KLIATVYPEN

-1533 WSSNN
+1533 WNSNN

-1572 TITVNKK
+1572 TITVNKR

-1585 RDVDGK
+1585 RDVNGE

-1669 FTGLT
+1669 YTGLT

-1826 VEYNGNKFYI
+1826 IEYNGNKFYI

>member
-219 FGLSETGVVIHEFMH
+219 FGLSESGVAIHEFMH

-515 ITDGPKATNDGKS
+515 ITDGPKAVNDGKS

-554 SSWQNIYKASGYSD
+554 SGWQNIYKASGYSD

-612 VSSMPA
+612 VSSIPA
-618 NAAISVDAD
+618 NAAISVDSD

-645 KKYNQIDNSWNTVLN
+645 KKYNQIDNSWNAVLN

-698 YANSAKEWT
+698 YANAAKEWT

-752 HQLGTNVSIQDISGL
+752 QQLGTNVSIQDISGL

-781 DSDTGKVVV
+781 DSDTGKAVV

-923 TTDSKSISW
+923 TTDSKSVSW
-932 SSNNEAVATVSED
+932 SSSNEAVATVSED

-956 VITATSTNGKT
+956 VITATS
-967 ADCTVTVSK
+967 
-976 KEIPITE
+976 
-983 VHLDKS
+983 
-989 SATLTEGDS
+989 
-998 TTLVATVLPENTTD
+998 
-1012 GNSIKWS
+1012 
-1019 SSNVAVA
+1019 
-1026 TVDLMGKVTA
+1026 
-1036 KSAGTAIITATS
+1036 

-1055 CTVTVEKKLI
+1055 C
-1065 PITEVSLSES
+1065 
-1075 AVGIIEGNTHKLTA
+1075 
-1089 TVLPENTTDS
+1089 
-1099 KSISWSSNNE
+1099 
-1109 AVATVS
+1109 
-1115 EDGTITA
+1115 
-1122 KSVGTAV
+1122 
-1129 ITATSTNG
+1129 
-1137 KTADCTV
+1137 
-1144 TVSKKEIPITEVHL
+1144 
-1158 DKSSATLTEGDST
+1158 
-1171 TLVATV
+1171 
-1177 LPENTT
+1177 
-1183 DGNSIKWSSSNVAVA
+1183 
-1198 TVDLMGKVTAK
+1198 
-1209 SAGTAII
+1209 AI
-1216 TATSENGKTAS
+1216 
-1227 CTVTVEK
+1227 TVEK

-1286 DTIGHVEAKQ
+1286 DTTGHVEAKK

-1358 SVSWGSSN
+1358 SVSWSSN
-1366 EAVATVSED
+1366 NEGVATVSKD

-1392 TNGKTVGCTV
+1392 TNGKTAGCTV

-1515 RLIATVYPEN
+1515 KLIATVYPEN

-1533 WSSNN
+1533 WNSNN

-1572 TITVNKK
+1572 TITVNKR

-1585 RDVDGK
+1585 RDANGE

-1669 FTGLT
+1669 YTGLT

-1826 VEYNGNKFYI
+1826 IEYNGNKFYI

>member
-1 MKRIASAFLSVLLV
+1 MERNYIKRIASTFLSVMLV

-28 DTVQT
+28 DTVHT

-167 DGCVDNLMIITACEK
+167 DGCVDNLMIVTACEK
-182 GNSNSQMYGHMSTY
+182 GNSNSQMYGHKSTY

-204 KKIGSYTVIPEGSAY
+204 KKIGSYTVIPEGLAY

-257 IMAMVSKFIQYPL
+257 IMAMECKFIQYPL

-326 YRKQKAKYDVASHDD
+326 YRKQKVKYDVASYDD

-358 NASLTG
+358 NASLIG

-403 SGRTSYG
+403 SNRTSYG

-493 DGYGYATK
+493 DGYGYATN

-515 ITDGPKATNDGKS
+515 ITDGPKAVNDGKS

-542 TNFYARVDKWNG
+542 TNFYAHVDKWNG

-640 SNIYI
+640 SKIYI
-645 KKYNQIDNSWNTVLN
+645 KKYNQIDNSWNAVLN

-752 HQLGTNVSIQDISGL
+752 QQLGTNVSIQDISGL

-781 DSDTGKVVV
+781 DSDTGKAVV

-817 ALDMYEGDTFK
+817 ALDM
-828 LTATV
+828 
-833 LPVNTTDSKDISWSS
+833 
-848 NNEAVATVS
+848 
-857 EDGTVTAK
+857 
-865 SVGTAVITA
+865 
-874 TSTNGKTA
+874 
-882 SCTVTVEKKLIPI
+882 
-895 TEVSLSESA
+895 
-904 VGIIEGNTH
+904 IEGNTH

-945 GTITAKSVGTA
+945 GTITAKSAGTA
-956 VITATSTNGKT
+956 V
-967 ADCTVTVSK
+967 
-976 KEIPITE
+976 
-983 VHLDKS
+983 
-989 SATLTEGDS
+989 
-998 TTLVATVLPENTTD
+998 
-1012 GNSIKWS
+1012 
-1019 SSNVAVA
+1019 
-1026 TVDLMGKVTA
+1026 
-1036 KSAGTAIITATS
+1036 ITATS

-1055 CTVTVEKKLI
+1055 C
-1065 PITEVSLSES
+1065 
-1075 AVGIIEGNTHKLTA
+1075 
-1089 TVLPENTTDS
+1089 
-1099 KSISWSSNNE
+1099 
-1109 AVATVS
+1109 
-1115 EDGTITA
+1115 
-1122 KSVGTAV
+1122 
-1129 ITATSTNG
+1129 
-1137 KTADCTV
+1137 
-1144 TVSKKEIPITEVHL
+1144 
-1158 DKSSATLTEGDST
+1158 
-1171 TLVATV
+1171 
-1177 LPENTT
+1177 
-1183 DGNSIKWSSSNVAVA
+1183 
-1198 TVDLMGKVTAK
+1198 
-1209 SAGTAII
+1209 AI
-1216 TATSENGKTAS
+1216 
-1227 CTVTVEK
+1227 TVEK

-1286 DTIGHVEAKQ
+1286 DTTGHVEAKK
-1296 AGTVIITATSSN
+1296 AGTVIITATSTN

-1358 SVSWGSSN
+1358 SVSWSSNN

-1392 TNGKTVGCTV
+1392 TNGKTAGCTV

-1505 SAAVD
+1505 SAVVD

-1515 RLIATVYPEN
+1515 KLIATVYPEN

-1533 WSSNN
+1533 WNSNN

-1572 TITVNKK
+1572 TITVNKR

-1585 RDVDGK
+1585 RDVNGE

-1658 LYVENGKVNSD
+1658 LYVENGKVNYD
-1669 FTGLT
+1669 YTGLT

-1826 VEYNGNKFYI
+1826 IEYNGNKFYI

>member
-1 MKRIASAFLSVLLV
+1 MERNYFKRIASAFLSVMLV

-167 DGCVDNLMIITACEK
+167 DGCVDNLMIVTACEK
-182 GNSNSQMYGHMSTY
+182 GNSNSQMYGHKSTY

-204 KKIGSYTVIPEGSAY
+204 KKIGSYTVIPEGLAY

-257 IMAMVSKFIQYPL
+257 IMAMECKFLQYPL

-326 YRKQKAKYDVASHDD
+326 YRKQKAKYDVASYDD
-341 KSYESK
+341 KSYEGK

-358 NASLTG
+358 NACLIG

-493 DGYGYATK
+493 DGYGYATN

-515 ITDGPKATNDGKS
+515 ITDGPKAIYDGKS

-542 TNFYARVDKWNG
+542 TNCYARVDKWNG

-640 SNIYI
+640 
-645 KKYNQIDNSWNTVLN
+645 NQIDNSWNAVLN

-752 HQLGTNVSIQDISGL
+752 QQLGTNVSIQDISGL

-781 DSDTGKVVV
+781 DSDTGKAVV

-865 SVGTAVITA
+865 SVGTALITA

-923 TTDSKSISW
+923 TTDSKSVSW
-932 SSNNEAVATVSED
+932 SSSNEAVATVSED
-945 GTITAKSVGTA
+945 GTITAKSAGTA
-956 VITATSTNGKT
+956 IITATSSNGKT

-1012 GNSIKWS
+1012 GKSIKWS

-1036 KSAGTAIITATS
+1036 KSAGTAVITATS

-1055 CTVTVEKKLI
+1055 C
-1065 PITEVSLSES
+1065 
-1075 AVGIIEGNTHKLTA
+1075 
-1089 TVLPENTTDS
+1089 
-1099 KSISWSSNNE
+1099 
-1109 AVATVS
+1109 
-1115 EDGTITA
+1115 
-1122 KSVGTAV
+1122 
-1129 ITATSTNG
+1129 
-1137 KTADCTV
+1137 
-1144 TVSKKEIPITEVHL
+1144 
-1158 DKSSATLTEGDST
+1158 
-1171 TLVATV
+1171 
-1177 LPENTT
+1177 
-1183 DGNSIKWSSSNVAVA
+1183 
-1198 TVDLMGKVTAK
+1198 
-1209 SAGTAII
+1209 AI
-1216 TATSENGKTAS
+1216 
-1227 CTVTVEK
+1227 
-1234 KLIPITEVLIDKSS
+1234 
-1248 ATLTEGDSTTLTAT
+1248 
-1262 VLPENT
+1262 
-1268 TDRKDI
+1268 
-1274 SWSSSNNDIATV
+1274 
-1286 DTIGHVEAKQ
+1286 
-1296 AGTVIITATSSN
+1296 
-1308 GKTAEC
+1308 
-1314 TVTVEKKL
+1314 TVEKKL

-1358 SVSWGSSN
+1358 SVSWSSNN

-1392 TNGKTVGCTV
+1392 TNGKTAGCTV

-1515 RLIATVYPEN
+1515 KLIATVYPEN

-1533 WSSNN
+1533 WNSNN

-1572 TITVNKK
+1572 TITVNKR

-1585 RDVDGK
+1585 RDVNGK

-1669 FTGLT
+1669 YTGLT

-1826 VEYNGNKFYI
+1826 IEYKGNKFYI